1 MTTQYRDFEGF
12 IAEAKEHFK
21 DRIYTDY
28 LRRFAYGI
36 DASCYA
42 YVPRVVVRAIN
53 ESEIITLFTLSQKHN
68 TPLTFRAAGTS
79 LSGQACSDSVLV
91 LANAFWQDIE
101 IIGNAESIKCSCGVI
116 GVEANEA
123 LKPYG
128 KKIGPDP
135 ATINNA
141 MIGGIF
147 SNNSS
152 GMCCGVKQNS
162 YNTIQSAR
170 FILHNGTI
178 LDTSKNAKPNENIES
193 FLQKHKDKADSLL
206 ALREEIL
213 QDKELCELIKRK
225 FAIKNTTGY
234 SINALLDFSE
244 IKDIINHLFIGAEGT
259 LGFVSS
265 VEYECVEDYAFKAC
279 ALLFYKDL
287 ALGAKAVEILA
298 RNESLVSAAEIMDYA
313 CLDCAKSL
321 ENAPLELG
329 QIQSGACAIL
339 VQLESSTQKELDSKI
354 AYISKELESVPSLF
368 GVHFSSDE
376 KLMASWWKIR
386 KALLPLAAGT
396 RPSGSIVITEDI
408 CFPIHTFA
416 QGIDSITKLFDRFN
430 FQGIIFGH
438 ALSGNVHFII
448 TPNLNDEKESQ
459 AFAEFME
466 AMVDSVISL
475 QGSTKAEHG
484 TGRMIAPFVEKE
496 WGAKAYS
503 INRRIK
509 EIFDPH
515 ALINPD
521 VIISDNPQIHTQNL
535 KQSSEVEDFINQCM
549 ECGFCEKVCPS
560 RELTLTPRQRI
571 AVRKEIAR
579 LEALLNGADSKV
591 SKSVIESSAETRG
604 EVLEKSAHT
613 KATNAKA
620 VKATECGSIFE
631 IKSGLLRETGLTS
644 SAPSEPTRSLLNIND
659 AVGERRIADF
669 SHSCEAL
676 VQTCKRDNAQKLKEL
691 KRDYQYFGIETC
703 ATCSMCSL
711 SCPLEIDSAKIA
723 QKLSPS
729 TKSAISRFIATQS
742 AKHFSPTLSLA
753 KGGLHIA
760 NFGFAIFGKNTLNT
774 LSKKMRFLP
783 YIPRSLPRANAYK
796 LESKLDST
804 SNAQSS
810 QISVIYFST
819 CINRSFAPQSS
830 LKDTRALQEVFESLC
845 KKANV
850 SVVYPQNLN
859 NLCCGKAY
867 KDYPQSA
874 EAKRKEVY
882 RALDSSVEKLRSK
895 GVEQIHIVCDHS
907 ACSYELKSGLQE
919 LDSTLTILDMPEF
932 IESTLLPRLTIT
944 PLDEDIALYAM
955 CATRKGKWD
964 KSLES
969 IAKTCTNGEVI
980 VHSKTQC
987 CGFAGNKGFI
997 CSELNTSALRE
1008 LSEFYANKQKGDS
1021 RGDSACGLESRIAS
1035 SRGVDGSLVLSAL
1048 RDSQNKEYRS
1058 ALADVSLENH
1068 DSSSTILESQMESEK
1083 IDSNLESTKQS
1094 STQSS
1099 KGQKHKKLR
1108 LGFSS
1113 SSTCE
1118 IGLNDKTNIIWQNLI
1133 YLVDR
1138 VSK

>member
-12 IAEAKEHFK
+12 IAQAKEIFK

-42 YVPRVVVRAIN
+42 YVPRVVVRAVN
-53 ESEIITLFTLSQKHN
+53 ENEIITLFTLSQKYN

-101 IIGNAESIKCSCGVI
+101 IVGNAESIKCSCGVI
-116 GVEANEA
+116 GIEANEA

-162 YNTIQSAR
+162 YNTIKSAR
-170 FILHNGTI
+170 FILHDGTI
-178 LDTSKNAKPNENIES
+178 LDTSENASPSENLES
-193 FLQKHKDKADSLL
+193 FLQTHKDKADSLL

-213 QDKELCELIKRK
+213 QDKELCKLIRRK

-298 RNESLVSAAEIMDYA
+298 ANESLVSAAEMMDYA
-313 CLDCAKSL
+313 CLDSARGLDSAPSEL
-321 ENAPLELG
+321 ERIE
-329 QIQSGACAIL
+329 SGACAIL

-354 AYISKELESVPSLF
+354 AFISKELESVPSLF

-376 KLMASWWKIR
+376 KTMASWWKIR
-386 KALLPLAAGT
+386 KALLPLAAGS

-408 CFPIHTFA
+408 CFPIKTFA
-416 QGIDSITKLFDRFN
+416 QGIDSITKLFKKFN

-466 AMVDSVISL
+466 AMVDSVIAL

-496 WGAKAYS
+496 WGAKAYA

-515 ALINPD
+515 SLINPD

-579 LEALLNGADSKV
+579 LEALLNGADSMD
-591 SKSVIESSAETRG
+591 SKSVMESSAETRSG
-604 EVLEKSAHT
+604 AIADLRDKPQKSIT
-613 KATNAKA
+613 TNAETTNAEKGGECGT
-620 VKATECGSIFE
+620 KCGSIFE
-631 IKSGLLRETGLTS
+631 LKSGLS
-644 SAPSEPTRSLLNIND
+644 SEPTRSLLNIND

-669 SHSCEAL
+669 S
-676 VQTCKRDNAQKLKEL
+676 QKDNAQKLEEL
-691 KRDYQYFGIETC
+691 KRDYQYFGIDTC

-711 SCPLEIDSAKIA
+711 SCPLEIDSGKIA
-723 QKLSPS
+723 SKLSPAAKG
-729 TKSAISRFIATQS
+729 TFSRFVATQS
-742 AKHFSPTLSLA
+742 AKHFSTTLSLA
-753 KGGLHIA
+753 KGGLRIA
-760 NFGFAIFGKNTLNT
+760 NFSSNMLGKNTLSN
-774 LSKKMRFLP
+774 LSKKMSFLP
-783 YIPRSLPRANAYK
+783 YIPRSLPKANAYR
-796 LESKLDST
+796 LESKD
-804 SNAQSS
+804 SNAQS
-810 QISVIYFST
+810 QVAIIYFST

-850 SVVYPQNLN
+850 SVVYPQNLS

-882 RALDSSVEKLRSK
+882 KALESSVKELQSK

-907 ACSYELKSGLQE
+907 ACSYELKNGLKE
-919 LDSTLTILDMPEF
+919 LDSTLTILDMPEC
-932 IESTLLPRLTIT
+932 IESTLLPRLHIT

-969 IAKTCTNGEVI
+969 IAKTCTSGEVI
-980 VHSKTQC
+980 IHSKTQC

-997 CSELNTSALRE
+997 CSELNASALRE
-1008 LSEFYANKQKGDS
+1008 LSEFYADKQKADS
-1021 RGDSACGLESRIAS
+1021 SGNSACG
-1035 SRGVDGSLVLSAL
+1035 
-1048 RDSQNKEYRS
+1048 
-1058 ALADVSLENH
+1058 
-1068 DSSSTILESQMESEK
+1068 LESQMESEK
-1083 IDSNLESTKQS
+1083 IDSHLESTKES
-1094 STQSS
+1094 ATQSN
-1099 KGQKHKKLR
+1099 KGQRHKKLR

-1133 YLVDR
+1133 YLVDS
-1138 VSK
+1138 VSESKV

>member
-12 IAEAKEHFK
+12 IAQAKEIFK

-42 YVPRVVVRAIN
+42 YVPRVVVRAVN
-53 ESEIITLFTLSQKHN
+53 ENEIINLFTLSQKYN

-101 IIGNAESIKCSCGVI
+101 IVGNAESIKCSCGVI

-162 YNTIQSAR
+162 YNTIKSAR

-178 LDTSKNAKPNENIES
+178 LDTSENASPSENLES
-193 FLQKHKDKADSLL
+193 FLQTHKDKADSLL

-213 QDKELCELIKRK
+213 QDTELCELIKRK

-313 CLDCAKSL
+313 CLDSAKGL
-321 ENAPLELG
+321 ENAPRELG
-329 QIQSGACAIL
+329 QIQGGACAIL

-354 AYISKELESVPSLF
+354 AHISKELESVPSLF

-386 KALLPLAAGT
+386 KALLPLAAGS

-448 TPNLNDEKESQ
+448 TPNLNDEKESR
-459 AFAEFME
+459 AFGEFME
-466 AMVDSVISL
+466 AMVDSVIAL

-496 WGAKAYS
+496 WGAKAYA

-515 ALINPD
+515 SLINPD

-579 LEALLNGADSKV
+579 LEALLGVDSMDSKG
-591 SKSVIESSAETRG
+591 VIESSAEARSEAIADLRAKPQKSITTNAEGFCDDFGSFQGGG
-604 EVLEKSAHT
+604 EGSLLKANDRADTADAVAKQQIHTCKSAKSTQKPTHI
-613 KATNAKA
+613 KA
-620 VKATECGSIFE
+620 I
-631 IKSGLLRETGLTS
+631 
-644 SAPSEPTRSLLNIND
+644 
-659 AVGERRIADF
+659 
-669 SHSCEAL
+669 
-676 VQTCKRDNAQKLKEL
+676 LKEL
-691 KRDYQYFGIETC
+691 KQGYQYFGIDTC

-711 SCPLEIDSAKIA
+711 SCPLEIDSGKIA
-723 QKLSPS
+723 SKLSPA
-729 TKSAISRFIATQS
+729 TKGIFSRFVATQS
-742 AKHFSPTLSLA
+742 AEHFSTTLSLA
-753 KGGLHIA
+753 KGGLRIA
-760 NFGFAIFGKNTLNT
+760 NFSSNMLGKNTLSN
-774 LSKKMRFLP
+774 LSKKMSFLP
-783 YIPRSLPRANAYK
+783 YIPHSLPRANPYK
-796 LESKLDST
+796 LESKD
-804 SNAQSS
+804 SNAQS
-810 QISVIYFST
+810 QVAIIYFST

-882 RALDSSVEKLRSK
+882 KALESSVKELQSK

-907 ACSYELKSGLQE
+907 ACSYELKNGLKE
-919 LDSTLTILDMPEF
+919 LDSTLTILDMPEC
-932 IESTLLPRLTIT
+932 IESTLLPRLHIT
-944 PLDEDIALYAM
+944 PLDEDIAFYAM

-969 IAKTCTNGEVI
+969 IAKTCTSGEVI

-1008 LSEFYANKQKGDS
+1008 LSEFYADKQKGDS
-1021 RGDSACGLESRIAS
+1021 SGDSACGL
-1035 SRGVDGSLVLSAL
+1035 GS
-1048 RDSQNKEYRS
+1048 Q
-1058 ALADVSLENH
+1058 
-1068 DSSSTILESQMESEK
+1068 IESEK
-1083 IDSNLESTKQS
+1083 IDSHLESTKES
-1094 STQSS
+1094 ATQSN
-1099 KGQKHKKLR
+1099 KGQRHKKLR

-1133 YLVDR
+1133 YLVDSVS
-1138 VSK
+1138 VSKV

>member
-1 MTTQYRDFEGF
+1 MTTRYRDFEGF
-12 IAEAKEHFK
+12 IAEAKEIFK

-42 YVPRVVVRAIN
+42 YVPRVVVRAVN
-53 ESEIITLFTLSQKHN
+53 ENEIITLFTLSQKYN

-162 YNTIQSAR
+162 YNTIKSAR

-178 LDTSKNAKPNENIES
+178 LDTSENAKPNESIES
-193 FLQKHKDKADSLL
+193 FLQKHKDKADALL

-259 LGFVSS
+259 LGFVSL

-298 RNESLVSAAEIMDYA
+298 ANESLVSAAEIMDYA
-313 CLDCAKSL
+313 CLDSARGLDS
-321 ENAPLELG
+321 APSELG
-329 QIQSGACAIL
+329 QIESGACAIL

-354 AYISKELESVPSLF
+354 AHISKELESVPSLF

-386 KALLPLAAGT
+386 KALLPLAAGS

-416 QGIDSITKLFDRFN
+416 QGIDSITKLFEKFN

-459 AFAEFME
+459 AFGAFME
-466 AMVDSVISL
+466 AMVDSVIAL

-496 WGAKAYS
+496 WGAKAYA

-515 ALINPD
+515 TLINPD

-579 LEALLNGADSKV
+579 LEALLNGADSMD
-591 SKSVIESSAETRG
+591 SKGVMESGAETRS
-604 EVLEKSAHT
+604 EAIADLRAKPQKSIT
-613 KATNAKA
+613 TNAETTN
-620 VKATECGSIFE
+620 TEKGGECGTKCGSIFE
-631 IKSGLLRETGLTS
+631 LKSGLCEM
-644 SAPSEPTRSLLNIND
+644 SARSYLKGSAEARSE
-659 AVGERRIADF
+659 AIADF
-669 SHSCEAL
+669 S
-676 VQTCKRDNAQKLKEL
+676 QKDNAQKLEEL
-691 KRDYQYFGIETC
+691 KRDYQYFGIDTC

-711 SCPLEIDSAKIA
+711 SCPLEIDSGKIA
-723 QKLSPS
+723 SKLSPS
-729 TKSAISRFIATQS
+729 TKSAVSRFIAAQT
-742 AKHFSPTLSLA
+742 AKHFSSTLSLA
-753 KGGLHIA
+753 KGGLRIA
-760 NFGFAIFGKNTLNT
+760 NFSSSMLGKNTLSN
-774 LSKKMRFLP
+774 LSKKMSFLP
-783 YIPRSLPRANAYK
+783 YIPRSLPRANAYR
-796 LESKLDST
+796 LESKD
-804 SNAQSS
+804 SNAQS
-810 QISVIYFST
+810 QVAIIYFST

-830 LKDTRALQEVFESLC
+830 LKDTRSLQEVFESLC
-845 KKANV
+845 EKANV
-850 SVVYPQNLN
+850 SVVYPQNLS

-874 EAKRKEVY
+874 KLKRKEVY
-882 RALDSSVEKLRSK
+882 RALESSVKELQSK

-907 ACSYELKSGLQE
+907 ACSYELKNGLKE
-919 LDSTLTILDMPEF
+919 LDSTLTILDMPECV
-932 IESTLLPRLTIT
+932 ESTLLPRLRIT

-964 KSLES
+964 KVLES

-997 CSELNTSALRE
+997 CSELNASALRE
-1008 LSEFYANKQKGDS
+1008 LSEFYADKQKADS
-1021 RGDSACGLESRIAS
+1021 SGDSACGLESQI
-1035 SRGVDGSLVLSAL
+1035 
-1048 RDSQNKEYRS
+1048 
-1058 ALADVSLENH
+1058 ENG
-1068 DSSSTILESQMESEK
+1068 K
-1083 IDSNLESTKQS
+1083 IDSNLESTKES
-1094 STQSS
+1094 ATQSN
-1099 KGQKHKKLR
+1099 KGQRHKKLR

-1133 YLVDR
+1133 YLVDS
-1138 VSK
+1138 VSESKV

>member
-12 IAEAKEHFK
+12 IAQAKEIFK

-42 YVPRVVVRAIN
+42 YVPRVVVRAVN
-53 ESEIITLFTLSQKHN
+53 ENEIINLFTLSQKYN

-162 YNTIQSAR
+162 YNTIKSAR
-170 FILHNGTI
+170 FILFDGTI
-178 LDTSKNAKPNENIES
+178 LDTSENASPSESIES
-193 FLQKHKDKADSLL
+193 FLQKHKDKADALL
-206 ALREEIL
+206 ALRKEIL

-259 LGFVSS
+259 LGFVSL
-265 VEYECVEDYAFKAC
+265 VEYECVEDYAYKAC
-279 ALLFYKDL
+279 ALLFYENL

-313 CLDCAKSL
+313 CLDSARGL
-321 ENAPLELG
+321 ENAPRELG
-329 QIQSGACAIL
+329 QIESGACAIL

-354 AYISKELESVPSLF
+354 AHISKELESVPSLF

-386 KALLPLAAGT
+386 KALLPLAAGN

-408 CFPIHTFA
+408 CFPISTFA
-416 QGIDSITKLFDRFN
+416 QGIDSITKLFEKFH

-459 AFAEFME
+459 AFGAFME

-496 WGAKAYS
+496 WGAKAYA

-515 ALINPD
+515 SLINPD

-579 LEALLNGADSKV
+579 LEALLNGADSMD
-591 SKSVIESSAETRG
+591 SKGVMESGAETRS
-604 EVLEKSAHT
+604 EAIADLRNKPQAPN
-613 KATNAKA
+613 ATNAEKGGECG
-620 VKATECGSIFE
+620 TECGSIFE
-631 IKSGLLRETGLTS
+631 LKSGLCEM
-644 SAPSEPTRSLLNIND
+644 SARSYLKGSAEARSE
-659 AVGERRIADF
+659 AIADF
-669 SHSCEAL
+669 R
-676 VQTCKRDNAQKLKEL
+676 QKDNAQKLEEL
-691 KRDYQYFGIETC
+691 KQGYKYFGIDTC

-711 SCPLEIDSAKIA
+711 SCPLEIDSGKIA
-723 QKLSPS
+723 SKLSPA
-729 TKSAISRFIATQS
+729 TKGTFSRFVATQS
-742 AKHFSPTLSLA
+742 AKHFSTTLSLA
-753 KGGLHIA
+753 KGGLRIA
-760 NFGFAIFGKNTLNT
+760 NFSSNMLGKNTLSN
-774 LSKKMRFLP
+774 LSKKMSFLP
-783 YIPRSLPRANAYK
+783 YIPHSLPRANAYR
-796 LESKLDST
+796 LESKD
-804 SNAQSS
+804 SNAQS
-810 QISVIYFST
+810 QVAIIYFST

-845 KKANV
+845 EKAGV
-850 SVVYPQNLN
+850 SVVYPQNLS

-882 RALDSSVEKLRSK
+882 KALDLSVKELQSK
-895 GVEQIHIVCDHS
+895 GVKQIHIVCDHS
-907 ACSYELKSGLQE
+907 ACSYELKNGLKE
-919 LDSTLTILDMPEF
+919 LDSTLTILDMPEC
-932 IESTLLPRLTIT
+932 IESTLLPRLHIT

-969 IAKTCTNGEVI
+969 IAKTCTSGEVI

-997 CSELNTSALRE
+997 CSELNASALRE

-1021 RGDSACGLESRIAS
+1021 RGDSACGLES
-1035 SRGVDGSLVLSAL
+1035 
-1048 RDSQNKEYRS
+1048 
-1058 ALADVSLENH
+1058 
-1068 DSSSTILESQMESEK
+1068 QMESENDK
-1083 IDSNLESTKQS
+1083 MDSNLEST
-1094 STQSS
+1094 TQNNT
-1099 KGQKHKKLR
+1099 QKHKKLR

-1118 IGLNDKTNIIWQNLI
+1118 IGLNDKTNIIWQNLL
-1133 YLVDR
+1133 YLVDSVS

>member
-1 MTTQYRDFEGF
+1 MHNRKKPDFEGF
-12 IAEAKEHFK
+12 IAEAKEIFK

-42 YVPRVVVRAIN
+42 YVPRVVVRAVN
-53 ESEIITLFTLSQKHN
+53 ESEIINLFTLSQKYN

-162 YNTIQSAR
+162 YNTIKSAR
-170 FILHNGTI
+170 FILHNGTT
-178 LDTSKNAKPNENIES
+178 LDTSENAKPNESIES

-206 ALREEIL
+206 ALRKEIL
-213 QDKELCELIKRK
+213 QDTELCELIKRK

-265 VEYECVEDYAFKAC
+265 VEYECVEDYAYKAC

-298 RNESLVSAAEIMDYA
+298 ANESLVSAAEIMDYA
-313 CLDCAKSL
+313 CLDSAKGL
-321 ENAPLELG
+321 ENALRELG
-329 QIQSGACAIL
+329 QIESGACAIL
-339 VQLESSTQKELDSKI
+339 VQLESSTKKELDSKI
-354 AYISKELESVPSLF
+354 AHISKELESVPSLF
-368 GVHFSSDE
+368 GVCFSSDE

-386 KALLPLAAGT
+386 KALLPLAAGS

-408 CFPIHTFA
+408 CFPISTFA
-416 QGIDSITKLFDRFN
+416 QGIDSITKLFEKFN

-459 AFAEFME
+459 AFGEFME

-496 WGAKAYS
+496 WGAKAYA

-515 ALINPD
+515 SLINPD

-579 LEALLNGADSKV
+579 LEALLAEST
-591 SKSVIESSAETRG
+591 KSTQKPAHIQAQ
-604 EVLEKSAHT
+604 LE
-613 KATNAKA
+613 
-620 VKATECGSIFE
+620 
-631 IKSGLLRETGLTS
+631 
-644 SAPSEPTRSLLNIND
+644 
-659 AVGERRIADF
+659 
-669 SHSCEAL
+669 
-676 VQTCKRDNAQKLKEL
+676 EL
-691 KRDYQYFGIETC
+691 KKGYQYFGIDTC

-711 SCPLEIDSAKIA
+711 SCPLEIDSGKIA
-723 QKLSPS
+723 SKLSPA
-729 TKSAISRFIATQS
+729 TKGTFSRFVATQS
-742 AKHFSPTLSLA
+742 AKHFSTTLSLA
-753 KGGLHIA
+753 KGGLRIA
-760 NFGFAIFGKNTLNT
+760 NFSSNIVGKNTLSN
-774 LSKKMRFLP
+774 LSKKMSFLP
-783 YIPRSLPRANAYK
+783 YIPHSLPRANAYR
-796 LESKLDST
+796 LESKD
-804 SNAQSS
+804 SNAQS
-810 QISVIYFST
+810 QVAIIYFST

-845 KKANV
+845 EKARV
-850 SVVYPQNLN
+850 SVVYPQNLS

-874 EAKRKEVY
+874 KLKRKEVY
-882 RALDSSVEKLRSK
+882 RALESSVKELQSK

-907 ACSYELKSGLQE
+907 ACSYELKNGLKE
-919 LDSTLTILDMPEF
+919 LDSTLTILDMPEC
-932 IESTLLPRLTIT
+932 IESTLLPRLHIT

-997 CSELNTSALRE
+997 CSELNASALRE
-1008 LSEFYANKQKGDS
+1008 LSEFYKD
-1021 RGDSACGLESRIAS
+1021 R
-1035 SRGVDGSLVLSAL
+1035 
-1048 RDSQNKEYRS
+1048 
-1058 ALADVSLENH
+1058 
-1068 DSSSTILESQMESEK
+1068 
-1083 IDSNLESTKQS
+1083 
-1094 STQSS
+1094 
-1099 KGQKHKKLR
+1099 KLR
-1108 LGFSS
+1108 FGFSS

-1118 IGLNDKTNIIWQNLI
+1118 IGLNDKTNITWQNLI

>member
-1 MTTQYRDFEGF
+1 MTTRYRDFEGF
-12 IAEAKEHFK
+12 IAQAKEIFK

-42 YVPRVVVRAIN
+42 YVPRVVVRAVN
-53 ESEIITLFTLSQKHN
+53 ENEIITLFTLSQKYN

-101 IIGNAESIKCSCGVI
+101 IVGNAESIKCSCGVI

-162 YNTIQSAR
+162 YNTIKSAR
-170 FILHNGTI
+170 FILFDGTI
-178 LDTSKNAKPNENIES
+178 LDTSENAKPNESIES
-193 FLQKHKDKADSLL
+193 FLQTHKDKADSLL
-206 ALREEIL
+206 ALRKEIL
-213 QDKELCELIKRK
+213 QDTELCELIKRK

-265 VEYECVEDYAFKAC
+265 VEYECVEDYAYKAC
-279 ALLFYKDL
+279 ALLFYKNL

-298 RNESLVSAAEIMDYA
+298 GNESLVSAAEIMDYA
-313 CLDCAKSL
+313 CLDSAKGLDSAPREL
-321 ENAPLELG
+321 ESIE
-329 QIQSGACAIL
+329 SGACAIL
-339 VQLESSTQKELDSKI
+339 VQLESSTKKELDSKI
-354 AYISKELESVPSLF
+354 AHISKELESVPSLF
-368 GVHFSSDE
+368 GVRFSSDE

-386 KALLPLAAGT
+386 KALLPLAAGS

-416 QGIDSITKLFDRFN
+416 QGIDSITKLFEKFN

-459 AFAEFME
+459 AFGAFME
-466 AMVDSVISL
+466 AMVDSVIAL

-496 WGAKAYS
+496 WGAKAYA

-579 LEALLNGADSKV
+579 LEALLA
-591 SKSVIESSAETRG
+591 ESSAKQDSNTTQDSG
-604 EVLEKSAHT
+604 ERIESKESAYAEVANTEKNGEYRA
-613 KATNAKA
+613 
-620 VKATECGSIFE
+620 ECGSIFE
-631 IKSGLLRETGLTS
+631 IKSGLS
-644 SAPSEPTRSLLNIND
+644 SEPTRSLLNIND

-669 SHSCEAL
+669 S
-676 VQTCKRDNAQKLKEL
+676 QRDNAQKLKEL
-691 KRDYQYFGIETC
+691 KQSYQYFGIDTC

-711 SCPLEIDSAKIA
+711 SCPLEIDSGKIA
-723 QKLSPS
+723 SKLSPA
-729 TKSAISRFIATQS
+729 TKGTFSRFVATQS
-742 AKHFSPTLSLA
+742 AKHFSTTLSLA
-753 KGGLHIA
+753 KGGLRIA
-760 NFGFAIFGKNTLNT
+760 NFSSNMLGKNTLSN
-774 LSKKMRFLP
+774 LSKKISFLP
-783 YIPRSLPRANAYK
+783 YIPSSLPRANAYK
-796 LESKLDST
+796 LESKD
-804 SNAQSS
+804 SNAQS
-810 QISVIYFST
+810 QVAIIYFST

-850 SVVYPQNLN
+850 SVVYPQNLS

-874 EAKRKEVY
+874 KLKRKEVY
-882 RALDSSVEKLRSK
+882 KALESSVRELQSK
-895 GVEQIHIVCDHS
+895 GVKQIHIVCDHS
-907 ACSYELKSGLQE
+907 ACSYELKNGLKE
-919 LDSTLTILDMPEF
+919 LDSNLIILDMPEF
-932 IESTLLPRLTIT
+932 IESTLLPRLHIT

-997 CSELNTSALRE
+997 CSELNASALRE
-1008 LSEFYANKQKGDS
+1008 LSEFYANKQKGDL
-1021 RGDSACGLESRIAS
+1021 ACGLESQA
-1035 SRGVDGSLVLSAL
+1035 
-1048 RDSQNKEYRS
+1048 
-1058 ALADVSLENH
+1058 
-1068 DSSSTILESQMESEK
+1068 ESEK
-1083 IDSNLESTKQS
+1083 GDSSLESTKQNN
-1094 STQSS
+1094 TQR
-1099 KGQKHKKLR
+1099 HKKLR

-1118 IGLNDKTNIIWQNLI
+1118 IGLNDKTNIIWQNLL
-1133 YLVDR
+1133 YLVDSVS

>member
-1 MTTQYRDFEGF
+1 MHNRKNPNFEGF
-12 IAEAKEHFK
+12 IAEAKEIFK

-42 YVPRVVVRAIN
+42 YVPRVVVRAVN
-53 ESEIITLFTLSQKHN
+53 ENEIITLFTLSQKYN

-101 IIGNAESIKCSCGVI
+101 IVGNAESIKCSCGVI

-162 YNTIQSAR
+162 YNTIKSAR
-170 FILHNGTI
+170 FILFDGTI
-178 LDTSKNAKPNENIES
+178 LDTSENAKPNESIES

-206 ALREEIL
+206 ALRKEIL
-213 QDKELCELIKRK
+213 QDRELCELIKRK

-265 VEYECVEDYAFKAC
+265 VEYECVEDYAYKAC
-279 ALLFYKDL
+279 ALLFYENL

-298 RNESLVSAAEIMDYA
+298 ANESLVSAAEIMDYA
-313 CLDCAKSL
+313 CLDSARGL
-321 ENAPLELG
+321 ENAPRELG
-329 QIQSGACAIL
+329 QIESGACAIL

-354 AYISKELESVPSLF
+354 AFISKELESVPSLF

-386 KALLPLAAGT
+386 KALLPLAAGS

-416 QGIDSITKLFDRFN
+416 QGIDAITKLFEKFN

-459 AFAEFME
+459 AFGEFME
-466 AMVDSVISL
+466 AMVDSVIAL

-496 WGAKAYS
+496 WGAKAYA

-515 ALINPD
+515 SLINPD

-579 LEALLNGADSKV
+579 LEALLNGADSMD
-591 SKSVIESSAETRG
+591 SKGVMESGVETRS
-604 EVLEKSAHT
+604 EAIADLRDKPQAPN
-613 KATNAKA
+613 ATNAETTNAEKGGECGT
-620 VKATECGSIFE
+620 KCGSIFE
-631 IKSGLLRETGLTS
+631 LKSLFL
-644 SAPSEPTRSLLNIND
+644 SEPTRSLLNIND
-659 AVGERRIADF
+659 AVGERQIKDF
-669 SHSCEAL
+669 R
-676 VQTCKRDNAQKLKEL
+676 QKDNAQKLEEL
-691 KRDYQYFGIETC
+691 KNGYKYFGVETC

-711 SCPLEIDSAKIA
+711 SCPLEIDSGKIA
-723 QKLSPS
+723 SKLSPAAKG
-729 TKSAISRFIATQS
+729 TFSRFVATQS
-742 AKHFSPTLSLA
+742 AKHFSTTLSLA
-753 KGGLHIA
+753 KGGLRIA
-760 NFGFAIFGKNTLNT
+760 NFSSNMLGKNTLSN
-774 LSKKMRFLP
+774 LSKKMSFLP
-783 YIPRSLPRANAYK
+783 YIPSSLPRANTYK
-796 LESKLDST
+796 LESKDFSHSHHACRDEALGARVALPQRARPT
-804 SNAQSS
+804 PLREQSNAWDNGVQS
-810 QISVIYFST
+810 QVAIIYFST

-845 KKANV
+845 KKASV
-850 SVVYPQNLN
+850 SVVYPQNLS

-874 EAKRKEVY
+874 KAKRKEVY
-882 RALDSSVEKLRSK
+882 KALESSVKELQSK

-907 ACSYELKSGLQE
+907 ACSYELKNGLKE

-932 IESTLLPRLTIT
+932 IESTLLPRLHIT

-969 IAKTCTNGEVI
+969 IAKTCTSGEVI

-997 CSELNTSALRE
+997 CSELNASALRE

-1021 RGDSACGLESRIAS
+1021 S
-1035 SRGVDGSLVLSAL
+1035 V
-1048 RDSQNKEYRS
+1048 
-1058 ALADVSLENH
+1058 
-1068 DSSSTILESQMESEK
+1068 
-1083 IDSNLESTKQS
+1083 EST
-1094 STQSS
+1094 TQNNT
-1099 KGQKHKKLR
+1099 QRHKKLR

>member
-12 IAEAKEHFK
+12 IAEAKEIFK

-42 YVPRVVVRAIN
+42 YVPRVVVRAVN
-53 ESEIITLFTLSQKHN
+53 ENEIIKLFTLSQKYN

-116 GVEANEA
+116 GIEANEA

-162 YNTIQSAR
+162 YNTIKSAR
-170 FILHNGTI
+170 FILFDGTI
-178 LDTSKNAKPNENIES
+178 LDTSENAKPNESIES
-193 FLQKHKDKADSLL
+193 FLQKHKDKAVSLL
-206 ALREEIL
+206 ALRKEIL
-213 QDKELCELIKRK
+213 QDTELCELIKRK

-259 LGFVSS
+259 LGFVSL
-265 VEYECVEDYAFKAC
+265 VEYECVEDYAYKAC
-279 ALLFYKDL
+279 ALLFYENL

-298 RNESLVSAAEIMDYA
+298 GNESLVSAAEIMDYA
-313 CLDCAKSL
+313 CLDSARGLDSAPSEL
-321 ENAPLELG
+321 ERIE
-329 QIQSGACAIL
+329 SGACAIL

-354 AYISKELESVPSLF
+354 AHISKELESVPSLF

-376 KLMASWWKIR
+376 RLMASWWKIR
-386 KALLPLAAGT
+386 KALLPLAAGS

-408 CFPIHTFA
+408 CFPISTFA
-416 QGIDSITKLFDRFN
+416 QGIDSITKLFRKFN

-466 AMVDSVISL
+466 AMVDSVIAL

-496 WGAKAYS
+496 WGAKAYA

-515 ALINPD
+515 SLINPD

-579 LEALLNGADSKV
+579 LEALLGVDSMDSKGV
-591 SKSVIESSAETRG
+591 MESSAETRS
-604 EVLEKSAHT
+604 EAIADLRAKPQAPN
-613 KATNAKA
+613 ATNAETTNAEKGG
-620 VKATECGSIFE
+620 KYGTECGSIFE
-631 IKSGLLRETGLTS
+631 PKSLFL
-644 SAPSEPTRSLLNIND
+644 SEPTRSLLNIND
-659 AVGERRIADF
+659 AVGERQIKDF
-669 SHSCEAL
+669 R
-676 VQTCKRDNAQKLKEL
+676 QKDNAQKLEEL
-691 KRDYQYFGIETC
+691 KQGYQYFGIDTC

-711 SCPLEIDSAKIA
+711 SCPLEIDSGKIA
-723 QKLSPS
+723 SKLSPS
-729 TKSAISRFIATQS
+729 AKSAFSRFIAAQT
-742 AKHFSPTLSLA
+742 AKHFSSTLSLA
-753 KGGLHIA
+753 KGGLRIA
-760 NFGFAIFGKNTLNT
+760 NFNSSILGKNTLSN
-774 LSKKMRFLP
+774 LSKKIKFLP
-783 YIPRSLPRANAYK
+783 YIPSSLPRANAYR
-796 LESKLDST
+796 LESKD
-804 SNAQSS
+804 SNAQS
-810 QISVIYFST
+810 QVAIIYFST

-845 KKANV
+845 EKANV
-850 SVVYPQNLN
+850 SVVYPQNLS

-882 RALDSSVEKLRSK
+882 KALDLSVKELQSK
-895 GVEQIHIVCDHS
+895 GVKQIHIVCDHS
-907 ACSYELKSGLQE
+907 ACSYELKNGLKE
-919 LDSTLTILDMPEF
+919 LDSTLTILDMPECV
-932 IESTLLPRLTIT
+932 ESTLLPRLRIT

-997 CSELNTSALRE
+997 CSELNASALRE

-1021 RGDSACGLESRIAS
+1021 RGDSACGLESQA
-1035 SRGVDGSLVLSAL
+1035 
-1048 RDSQNKEYRS
+1048 
-1058 ALADVSLENH
+1058 
-1068 DSSSTILESQMESEK
+1068 ESEK
-1083 IDSNLESTKQS
+1083 GDSSLESTKQNN
-1094 STQSS
+1094 T
-1099 KGQKHKKLR
+1099 QKHKKLR

-1138 VSK
+1138 VSESKNM

>member
-1 MTTQYRDFEGF
+1 MHNRKNPDFEGF
-12 IAEAKEHFK
+12 IAEAKGTFK

-42 YVPRVVVRAIN
+42 YVPRVVIRAVN
-53 ESEIITLFTLSQKHN
+53 ENEIITLFTLSQKYN
-68 TPLTFRAAGTS
+68 TSLTFRAAGTS

-101 IIGNAESIKCSCGVI
+101 IVGNAESIKCGCGVI

-170 FILHNGTI
+170 FILHDGTI
-178 LDTSKNAKPNENIES
+178 LDTSKNAKPNESIES
-193 FLQKHKDKADSLL
+193 FLQKHKEKADSLL

-213 QDKELCELIKRK
+213 QDKELCGLIKRK

-298 RNESLVSAAEIMDYA
+298 RNENLVSAAEIMDYA
-313 CLDCAKSL
+313 CLDSAKSL

-329 QIQSGACAIL
+329 QIESGACAIL

-416 QGIDSITKLFDRFN
+416 QGIESITKLFDRFN

-466 AMVDSVISL
+466 AMVDSVIAL

-496 WGAKAYS
+496 WGAKAYA

-579 LEALLNGADSKV
+579 LEALLNGADSKG
-591 SKSVIESSAETRG
+591 VIESSAETRD
-604 EVLEKSAHT
+604 EVLEKSART

-620 VKATECGSIFE
+620 VKATECGSDDLQRTQP
-631 IKSGLLRETGLTS
+631 KLETTNAEGFL
-644 SAPSEPTRSLLNIND
+644 
-659 AVGERRIADF
+659 
-669 SHSCEAL
+669 
-676 VQTCKRDNAQKLKEL
+676 RDNRGFQATSEASYLSGSARASSDESAISTKKPTHIQAQLEEL
-691 KRDYQYFGIETC
+691 KKGYKYFGIETC

-729 TKSAISRFIATQS
+729 TKGAISRFIATQS

-796 LESKLDST
+796 LESKNFSHSHHACRDEALGARVALPQRARPT
-804 SNAQSS
+804 PLREQSNAWDNGAQSS
-810 QISVIYFST
+810 QVSVIYFST
-819 CINRSFAPQSS
+819 CINRSFAPPSHLQ
-830 LKDTRALQEVFESLC
+830 DTRALQEVFESLC
-845 KKANV
+845 KKASV

-874 EAKRKEVY
+874 ELKRKEVY
-882 RALDSSVEKLRSK
+882 RALDSSVEELRSK
-895 GVEQIHIVCDHS
+895 GAEQIHIVCDHS
-907 ACSYELKSGLQE
+907 ACSYELKNGLKE
-919 LDSTLTILDMPEF
+919 LNSTLTILDMPEF

-955 CATRKGKWD
+955 CSTRKGKWD

-969 IAKTCTNGEVI
+969 IAKTCTSGEVI
-980 VHSKTQC
+980 MHSKTQC

-997 CSELNTSALRE
+997 CSELNASALRE
-1008 LSEFYANKQKGDS
+1008 LSEFYKD
-1021 RGDSACGLESRIAS
+1021 R
-1035 SRGVDGSLVLSAL
+1035 
-1048 RDSQNKEYRS
+1048 
-1058 ALADVSLENH
+1058 
-1068 DSSSTILESQMESEK
+1068 
-1083 IDSNLESTKQS
+1083 
-1094 STQSS
+1094 
-1099 KGQKHKKLR
+1099 KLR

-1118 IGLNDKTNIIWQNLI
+1118 IGLNDKTNITWQNLL
-1133 YLVDR
+1133 YLVDS
-1138 VSK
+1138 VSASGDK

>member
-1 MTTQYRDFEGF
+1 MHNRKKPDFEGF
-12 IAEAKEHFK
+12 IAEAKEIFK

-42 YVPRVVVRAIN
+42 YVPRVVVRAVN
-53 ESEIITLFTLSQKHN
+53 ESEIINLFTLSQKYN

-162 YNTIQSAR
+162 YNTIKSAR
-170 FILHNGTI
+170 FILHNGTT
-178 LDTSKNAKPNENIES
+178 LDTSENAKPNESIES

-206 ALREEIL
+206 ALRKEIL
-213 QDKELCELIKRK
+213 QDTELCELIKRK

-259 LGFVSS
+259 LGFVSL
-265 VEYECVEDYAFKAC
+265 VEYECVEDYAYKAC

-298 RNESLVSAAEIMDYA
+298 GNESLVSAAEIMDYA
-313 CLDCAKSL
+313 CLDSARGLDSAPSELERIKS
-321 ENAPLELG
+321 E
-329 QIQSGACAIL
+329 ACAIL

-354 AYISKELESVPSLF
+354 AHISKELESVPSLF

-386 KALLPLAAGT
+386 KALLPLAAGS

-408 CFPIHTFA
+408 CFPIKTFA
-416 QGIDSITKLFDRFN
+416 QGIDSITKLFNQFN

-459 AFAEFME
+459 AFGEFME
-466 AMVDSVISL
+466 AMVDSVIAL

-496 WGAKAYS
+496 WGAKAYA

-515 ALINPD
+515 SLINPD

-579 LEALLNGADSKV
+579 LEALLAEST
-591 SKSVIESSAETRG
+591 KSTQKPAHIQAQ
-604 EVLEKSAHT
+604 LE
-613 KATNAKA
+613 
-620 VKATECGSIFE
+620 
-631 IKSGLLRETGLTS
+631 
-644 SAPSEPTRSLLNIND
+644 
-659 AVGERRIADF
+659 
-669 SHSCEAL
+669 
-676 VQTCKRDNAQKLKEL
+676 EL
-691 KRDYQYFGIETC
+691 KKGYQYFGIDTC

-711 SCPLEIDSAKIA
+711 SCPLEIDSGKIA
-723 QKLSPS
+723 SKLSPA
-729 TKSAISRFIATQS
+729 TKGTFSRFVATQS
-742 AKHFSPTLSLA
+742 AKHFSTTLSLA
-753 KGGLHIA
+753 KGGLRIA
-760 NFGFAIFGKNTLNT
+760 NFSSNIVGKNTLSN
-774 LSKKMRFLP
+774 LSKKMSFLP
-783 YIPRSLPRANAYK
+783 YIPHSLPRANAYR
-796 LESKLDST
+796 LESKD
-804 SNAQSS
+804 SNAQS
-810 QISVIYFST
+810 QVAIIYFST

-845 KKANV
+845 EKARV
-850 SVVYPQNLN
+850 SVVYPQNLS

-874 EAKRKEVY
+874 KLKRKEVY
-882 RALDSSVEKLRSK
+882 RALESSVKELQSK

-907 ACSYELKSGLQE
+907 ACSYELKNGLKE
-919 LDSTLTILDMPEF
+919 LDSTLTILDMPEC
-932 IESTLLPRLTIT
+932 IESTLLPRLHIT

-997 CSELNTSALRE
+997 CSELNASALRE
-1008 LSEFYANKQKGDS
+1008 LSEFYADKQ
-1021 RGDSACGLESRIAS
+1021 RGDLACGLESKI
-1035 SRGVDGSLVLSAL
+1035 
-1048 RDSQNKEYRS
+1048 
-1058 ALADVSLENH
+1058 
-1068 DSSSTILESQMESEK
+1068 ESEK
-1083 IDSNLESTKQS
+1083 VDSSVEST
-1094 STQSS
+1094 TQNNT
-1099 KGQKHKKLR
+1099 QRHKKLR

-1118 IGLNDKTNIIWQNLI
+1118 IGLNDKTNIIWQNLL
-1133 YLVDR
+1133 YLVDS
-1138 VSK
+1138 VSAKSKK

>member
-1 MTTQYRDFEGF
+1 MHNRKNPDFEGF

-53 ESEIITLFTLSQKHN
+53 ESEIITLFALSQKHN

-101 IIGNAESIKCSCGVI
+101 IVGNAESIKCGCGVI

-170 FILHNGTI
+170 FILFDGTI
-178 LDTSKNAKPNENIES
+178 LDTSKNAKPSENIES

-265 VEYECVEDYAFKAC
+265 VEYECVEDYAYKAC

-298 RNESLVSAAEIMDYA
+298 YNESLVSAAEIMDYA
-313 CLDCAKSL
+313 CLDSAKSL
-321 ENAPLELG
+321 ENAPSELEK
-329 QIQSGACAIL
+329 IQSGACAIL
-339 VQLESSTQKELDSKI
+339 VQLESSTQKELNSKI
-354 AYISKELESVPSLF
+354 AHISQELESVPSLF

-579 LEALLNGADSKV
+579 LETLLNGADSKG
-591 SKSVIESSAETRG
+591 VIES
-604 EVLEKSAHT
+604 
-613 KATNAKA
+613 NAKA
-620 VKATECGSIFE
+620 VSTQKIGQGKT
-631 IKSGLLRETGLTS
+631 
-644 SAPSEPTRSLLNIND
+644 
-659 AVGERRIADF
+659 IADF
-669 SHSCEAL
+669 S
-676 VQTCKRDNAQKLKEL
+676 QRDNAQKLEEL
-691 KRDYQYFGIETC
+691 KRGYQYFGIETC

-729 TKSAISRFIATQS
+729 TKGAVSRFIATQS

-760 NFGFAIFGKNTLNT
+760 NFGFAIFGKNTLSA
-774 LSKKMRFLP
+774 LSKKMSFLP
-783 YIPRSLPRANAYK
+783 YIPRSLPRANAYR
-796 LESKLDST
+796 LESKNFSHSHHACRDEALGARVALPQRT
-804 SNAQSS
+804 RPTPLHKQSNAWDNGAQSS

-850 SVVYPQNLN
+850 SVVYPHNLKK
-859 NLCCGKAY
+859 LCCGKAH

-874 EAKRKEVY
+874 EIKRKEVY
-882 RALDSSVEKLRSK
+882 RALDSSVEELRSK
-895 GVEQIHIVCDHS
+895 GAKQIHIVCDHS
-907 ACSYELKSGLQE
+907 ACSYELKNGLKE

-944 PLDEDIALYAM
+944 PLDENIALYAM

-980 VHSKTQC
+980 IHSKTQC

-1008 LSEFYANKQKGDS
+1008 LSEFYKD
-1021 RGDSACGLESRIAS
+1021 R
-1035 SRGVDGSLVLSAL
+1035 
-1048 RDSQNKEYRS
+1048 
-1058 ALADVSLENH
+1058 
-1068 DSSSTILESQMESEK
+1068 
-1083 IDSNLESTKQS
+1083 
-1094 STQSS
+1094 
-1099 KGQKHKKLR
+1099 KLR

-1118 IGLNDKTNIIWQNLI
+1118 IGLNDKTNITWQNLL
-1133 YLVDR
+1133 YLVDS
-1138 VSK
+1138 VSASGDK

>member
-1 MTTQYRDFEGF
+1 MHNRKNPDFEGF
-12 IAEAKEHFK
+12 IAEAKGTFK

-53 ESEIITLFTLSQKHN
+53 ESEIITLFALSQKYN

-101 IIGNAESIKCSCGVI
+101 IVGNAESIKCGCGVI

-170 FILHNGTI
+170 FILYDGTI
-178 LDTSKNAKPNENIES
+178 LDTSKNAKPNESIES
-193 FLQKHKDKADSLL
+193 FLQKHKDKADALL
-206 ALREEIL
+206 ALRKEIL

-244 IKDIINHLFIGAEGT
+244 IKDIVNHLFIGAEGT

-298 RNESLVSAAEIMDYA
+298 RNESFVSAAEIMDYA
-313 CLDCAKSL
+313 CLDSAKSL

-329 QIQSGACAIL
+329 QIESGACAIL

-354 AYISKELESVPSLF
+354 AHISKELESVPSLF

-408 CFPIHTFA
+408 CFPIYTFA
-416 QGIDSITKLFDRFN
+416 QGIESITKLFDRFN

-560 RELTLTPRQRI
+560 KELTLTPRQRI

-579 LEALLNGADSKV
+579 LEALLNGADSKG
-591 SKSVIESSAETRG
+591 VIES
-604 EVLEKSAHT
+604 
-613 KATNAKA
+613 NAKA
-620 VKATECGSIFE
+620 VSTQKIGQGKT
-631 IKSGLLRETGLTS
+631 
-644 SAPSEPTRSLLNIND
+644 
-659 AVGERRIADF
+659 IADF
-669 SHSCEAL
+669 N
-676 VQTCKRDNAQKLKEL
+676 QRDNAQKLEEL
-691 KRDYQYFGIETC
+691 KRGYQYFGIETC

-729 TKSAISRFIATQS
+729 TKGAISRFIATQT

-783 YIPRSLPRANAYK
+783 YIPRSLPRANAYR
-796 LESKLDST
+796 LESKNFSHSHHACRDEALGARVALPQRARPT
-804 SNAQSS
+804 PLREQSNAWDNGAQSS

-845 KKANV
+845 KKAGV
-850 SVVYPQNLN
+850 SVVYPQNLS

-874 EAKRKEVY
+874 EAKRKEVS
-882 RALDSSVEKLRSK
+882 RALDSSVEELRSK
-895 GVEQIHIVCDHS
+895 GAEQIHIVCDHS

-955 CATRKGKWD
+955 CSTRKGKWD

-980 VHSKTQC
+980 IHSKTQC

-997 CSELNTSALRE
+997 CSELNASALRE
-1008 LSEFYANKQKGDS
+1008 LSAFYKD
-1021 RGDSACGLESRIAS
+1021 R
-1035 SRGVDGSLVLSAL
+1035 
-1048 RDSQNKEYRS
+1048 
-1058 ALADVSLENH
+1058 
-1068 DSSSTILESQMESEK
+1068 
-1083 IDSNLESTKQS
+1083 
-1094 STQSS
+1094 
-1099 KGQKHKKLR
+1099 KLR

-1118 IGLNDKTNIIWQNLI
+1118 IGLNDKTNITWQNLL
-1133 YLVDR
+1133 YLVDS
-1138 VSK
+1138 VSASGDK

>member
-1 MTTQYRDFEGF
+1 MHNRKKPDFEGF
-12 IAEAKEHFK
+12 IAEAKEIFK

-42 YVPRVVVRAIN
+42 YVPRVVVRAVN
-53 ESEIITLFTLSQKHN
+53 ESEIINLFTLSQKYN

-101 IIGNAESIKCSCGVI
+101 IVGNAESIKCSCGVI

-162 YNTIQSAR
+162 YNTIKSAR
-170 FILHNGTI
+170 FILHNGTT
-178 LDTSKNAKPNENIES
+178 LDTSENAKPNESIES

-206 ALREEIL
+206 ALRKEIL
-213 QDKELCELIKRK
+213 QDTELCELIKRK

-265 VEYECVEDYAFKAC
+265 VEYECVEDYAYKAC

-298 RNESLVSAAEIMDYA
+298 ANESLVSAAEIMDYA
-313 CLDCAKSL
+313 CLDSARGLDSAPSELERIKS
-321 ENAPLELG
+321 E
-329 QIQSGACAIL
+329 ACAIL

-354 AYISKELESVPSLF
+354 AHISKELESVPSLF
-368 GVHFSSDE
+368 GVCFSSDE

-386 KALLPLAAGT
+386 KALLPLAAGS

-408 CFPIHTFA
+408 CFPISTFA
-416 QGIDSITKLFDRFN
+416 QGIDSITKLFEKFN

-459 AFAEFME
+459 AFGEFME
-466 AMVDSVISL
+466 AMVDSVIAL

-496 WGAKAYS
+496 WGAKAYA

-515 ALINPD
+515 SLINPD

-579 LEALLNGADSKV
+579 LEALLAEST
-591 SKSVIESSAETRG
+591 KSTQKPAHIQAQ
-604 EVLEKSAHT
+604 LE
-613 KATNAKA
+613 
-620 VKATECGSIFE
+620 
-631 IKSGLLRETGLTS
+631 
-644 SAPSEPTRSLLNIND
+644 
-659 AVGERRIADF
+659 
-669 SHSCEAL
+669 
-676 VQTCKRDNAQKLKEL
+676 EL
-691 KRDYQYFGIETC
+691 KKGYQYFGIDTC

-711 SCPLEIDSAKIA
+711 SCPLEIDSGKIA
-723 QKLSPS
+723 SKLSPAAKG
-729 TKSAISRFIATQS
+729 TFSRFVATQS
-742 AKHFSPTLSLA
+742 AKHFSTTLSLA
-753 KGGLHIA
+753 KGGLRIA
-760 NFGFAIFGKNTLNT
+760 NFSSNIVGKNTLSN
-774 LSKKMRFLP
+774 LSKKMSFLP
-783 YIPRSLPRANAYK
+783 YIPHSLPRANAYR
-796 LESKLDST
+796 LESKD
-804 SNAQSS
+804 SNAQS
-810 QISVIYFST
+810 QVAIIYFST

-845 KKANV
+845 EKARV
-850 SVVYPQNLN
+850 SVVYPQNLS

-874 EAKRKEVY
+874 KLKRKEVY
-882 RALDSSVEKLRSK
+882 RALESSVKELQSK

-907 ACSYELKSGLQE
+907 ACSYELKNGLKE
-919 LDSTLTILDMPEF
+919 LDSTLTILDMPEC
-932 IESTLLPRLTIT
+932 IESTLLPRLHIT

-997 CSELNTSALRE
+997 CSELNASALRE
-1008 LSEFYANKQKGDS
+1008 LSEFYADKQ
-1021 RGDSACGLESRIAS
+1021 RGDLACGLESKI
-1035 SRGVDGSLVLSAL
+1035 
-1048 RDSQNKEYRS
+1048 
-1058 ALADVSLENH
+1058 
-1068 DSSSTILESQMESEK
+1068 ESEK
-1083 IDSNLESTKQS
+1083 VDSSVEST
-1094 STQSS
+1094 TQNNT
-1099 KGQKHKKLR
+1099 QRHKKLR

-1118 IGLNDKTNIIWQNLI
+1118 IGLNDKTNIIWQNLL
-1133 YLVDR
+1133 YLVDS
-1138 VSK
+1138 VSAKSKK

>member
-1 MTTQYRDFEGF
+1 MHNRKNPDFEGF
-12 IAEAKEHFK
+12 IAEAKETFK

-42 YVPRVVVRAIN
+42 YVPRVVIRAVN

-101 IIGNAESIKCSCGVI
+101 IVGNAESIKCSCGVI

-170 FILHNGTI
+170 FILHDGTI
-178 LDTSKNAKPNENIES
+178 LDTSENASPSENLES
-193 FLQKHKDKADSLL
+193 FLQTHKDKADSLL

-244 IKDIINHLFIGAEGT
+244 IKDIINHIFIGAEGT
-259 LGFVSS
+259 LGFVSQ
-265 VEYECVEDYAFKAC
+265 VEYECVEDYAYKAC

-298 RNESLVSAAEIMDYA
+298 HNESLVSAAEIMDYA
-313 CLDCAKSL
+313 CLDSAKSL

-329 QIQSGACAIL
+329 QIESGACAIL

-354 AYISKELESVPSLF
+354 AHISKELESVPSLF

-416 QGIDSITKLFDRFN
+416 QGIESITKLFDRFN

-579 LEALLNGADSKV
+579 LEALLNGADSKG
-591 SKSVIESSAETRG
+591 VIES
-604 EVLEKSAHT
+604 
-613 KATNAKA
+613 NAKA
-620 VKATECGSIFE
+620 VSTQKIGQGKT
-631 IKSGLLRETGLTS
+631 
-644 SAPSEPTRSLLNIND
+644 
-659 AVGERRIADF
+659 IADF
-669 SHSCEAL
+669 S
-676 VQTCKRDNAQKLKEL
+676 QRDNAQKLEEL
-691 KRDYQYFGIETC
+691 KRGYQYFGIETC

-729 TKSAISRFIATQS
+729 TKGAVSRFIATQT

-796 LESKLDST
+796 LESKNFSHSHHACRDEALGARVALPQRARPT
-804 SNAQSS
+804 PLREQSNAWDNGAQSS

-845 KKANV
+845 KKAGV
-850 SVVYPQNLN
+850 SVVYPHNLN

-874 EAKRKEVY
+874 EAKRKEVH
-882 RALDSSVEKLRSK
+882 RALDSSVKELQSK
-895 GVEQIHIVCDHS
+895 GIEQIHIVCDHS

-980 VHSKTQC
+980 IHSKTQC

-1008 LSEFYANKQKGDS
+1008 LSEFYKD
-1021 RGDSACGLESRIAS
+1021 R
-1035 SRGVDGSLVLSAL
+1035 
-1048 RDSQNKEYRS
+1048 
-1058 ALADVSLENH
+1058 
-1068 DSSSTILESQMESEK
+1068 
-1083 IDSNLESTKQS
+1083 
-1094 STQSS
+1094 
-1099 KGQKHKKLR
+1099 KLR

-1118 IGLNDKTNIIWQNLI
+1118 IGLNDKTNITWQNLL
-1133 YLVDR
+1133 YLVDS
-1138 VSK
+1138 VSASGDK

>member
-1 MTTQYRDFEGF
+1 MHNRKKPDFEGF
-12 IAEAKEHFK
+12 IAEAKEIFK

-42 YVPRVVVRAIN
+42 YVPRVVVRAVN
-53 ESEIITLFTLSQKHN
+53 ESEIINLFTLSQKYN

-162 YNTIQSAR
+162 YNTIKSAR
-170 FILHNGTI
+170 FILHNGTT
-178 LDTSKNAKPNENIES
+178 LDTSENAKPNESIES

-206 ALREEIL
+206 ALRKEIL
-213 QDKELCELIKRK
+213 QDTELCELIKRK

-265 VEYECVEDYAFKAC
+265 VEYECVEDYAYKAC

-298 RNESLVSAAEIMDYA
+298 ANESLVSAAEIMDYA
-313 CLDCAKSL
+313 CLDSAKGL
-321 ENAPLELG
+321 ENAPRELG
-329 QIQSGACAIL
+329 QIESGACAIL
-339 VQLESSTQKELDSKI
+339 VQLESSTKKELDSKI
-354 AYISKELESVPSLF
+354 AHISKELESVPSLF

-376 KLMASWWKIR
+376 RLMASWWKIR
-386 KALLPLAAGT
+386 KALLPLAAGS

-408 CFPIHTFA
+408 CFPISTFA
-416 QGIDSITKLFDRFN
+416 QGIDSITKLFEKFN

-459 AFAEFME
+459 AFGEFME

-496 WGAKAYS
+496 WGAKAYA

-515 ALINPD
+515 SLINPD

-579 LEALLNGADSKV
+579 LEALLA
-591 SKSVIESSAETRG
+591 ESTKNTQKPAHIQAQ
-604 EVLEKSAHT
+604 LE
-613 KATNAKA
+613 
-620 VKATECGSIFE
+620 
-631 IKSGLLRETGLTS
+631 
-644 SAPSEPTRSLLNIND
+644 
-659 AVGERRIADF
+659 
-669 SHSCEAL
+669 
-676 VQTCKRDNAQKLKEL
+676 EL
-691 KRDYQYFGIETC
+691 KKGYQYFGIDTC

-711 SCPLEIDSAKIA
+711 SCPLEIDSGKIA
-723 QKLSPS
+723 SKLSPAAKG
-729 TKSAISRFIATQS
+729 TFSRFVATQS
-742 AKHFSPTLSLA
+742 AKNFSTTLSLA
-753 KGGLHIA
+753 KGGLRIA
-760 NFGFAIFGKNTLNT
+760 NFSSNIVGKNTLSN
-774 LSKKMRFLP
+774 LSKKMSFLP
-783 YIPRSLPRANAYK
+783 YIPHSLPRANAYR
-796 LESKLDST
+796 LESKDFSHSHHACRDEALGARVALPQRVRPT
-804 SNAQSS
+804 PLREQSNAWDNGVQS
-810 QISVIYFST
+810 QVAIIYFST

-845 KKANV
+845 EKARV
-850 SVVYPQNLN
+850 SVVYPQNLS

-874 EAKRKEVY
+874 KLKRKEVY
-882 RALDSSVEKLRSK
+882 RALESSVKELQSK

-907 ACSYELKSGLQE
+907 ACSYELKSGLKE
-919 LDSTLTILDMPEF
+919 LDSTLTILDMPEC
-932 IESTLLPRLTIT
+932 IESTLLPRLHIT

-997 CSELNTSALRE
+997 CSELNASALRE
-1008 LSEFYANKQKGDS
+1008 LSEFYADKQ
-1021 RGDSACGLESRIAS
+1021 RGDLACGLESKI
-1035 SRGVDGSLVLSAL
+1035 
-1048 RDSQNKEYRS
+1048 
-1058 ALADVSLENH
+1058 
-1068 DSSSTILESQMESEK
+1068 ESEK
-1083 IDSNLESTKQS
+1083 VDSSVEST
-1094 STQSS
+1094 TQNNT
-1099 KGQKHKKLR
+1099 QRHKKLR

-1118 IGLNDKTNIIWQNLI
+1118 IGLNDKTNIIWQNLL
-1133 YLVDR
+1133 YLVDS
-1138 VSK
+1138 VSAKSKK

>member
-1 MTTQYRDFEGF
+1 MHNRKNPDFEGF
-12 IAEAKEHFK
+12 IAEAKEIFK

-42 YVPRVVVRAIN
+42 YVPRVVIRAIN

-101 IIGNAESIKCSCGVI
+101 IVGNAESIKCGCGVI

-162 YNTIQSAR
+162 YNTIKSAR
-170 FILHNGTI
+170 FILFDGTI
-178 LDTSKNAKPNENIES
+178 LDTSKNAKPSESIES
-193 FLQKHKDKADSLL
+193 FLQKHKDKADALL

-244 IKDIINHLFIGAEGT
+244 IKDIVNHLFIGAEGT
-259 LGFVSS
+259 LGFVSQ
-265 VEYECVEDYAFKAC
+265 VEYECVEDYAYKAC

-298 RNESLVSAAEIMDYA
+298 HNESLVSAAEIMDYA
-313 CLDCAKSL
+313 CLDSAKSL

-329 QIQSGACAIL
+329 QIESGACAIL

-408 CFPIHTFA
+408 CFPISTFA
-416 QGIDSITKLFDRFN
+416 QGIDAITKLFDRFN

-459 AFAEFME
+459 AFGEFME
-466 AMVDSVISL
+466 AMVDSVIAL

-496 WGAKAYS
+496 WGAKAYA

-579 LEALLNGADSKV
+579 LEALLAEST
-591 SKSVIESSAETRG
+591 KSTQKPAHIQAQ
-604 EVLEKSAHT
+604 LE
-613 KATNAKA
+613 
-620 VKATECGSIFE
+620 
-631 IKSGLLRETGLTS
+631 
-644 SAPSEPTRSLLNIND
+644 
-659 AVGERRIADF
+659 
-669 SHSCEAL
+669 
-676 VQTCKRDNAQKLKEL
+676 EL
-691 KRDYQYFGIETC
+691 KKGYQYFGIDTC

-711 SCPLEIDSAKIA
+711 SCPLEIDSGKIA
-723 QKLSPS
+723 SKLSPV
-729 TKSAISRFIATQS
+729 TKGTFSRFVATQS
-742 AKHFSPTLSLA
+742 AKHFSSTLSLA
-753 KGGLHIA
+753 KGGLRIA
-760 NFGFAIFGKNTLNT
+760 NFSSNMLGKNTLSN
-774 LSKKMRFLP
+774 LSKKMSFLP
-783 YIPRSLPRANAYK
+783 YIPSSLPRANTYK
-796 LESKLDST
+796 LESKDFSHSHHACRDEALGARVALPQRARPT
-804 SNAQSS
+804 PLREQSNAWDNGVQS
-810 QISVIYFST
+810 QVAIIYFST

-845 KKANV
+845 KKASV
-850 SVVYPQNLN
+850 SVVYPQNLS

-874 EAKRKEVY
+874 ELKRKEVY
-882 RALDSSVEKLRSK
+882 RALDSSVKELQSK

-980 VHSKTQC
+980 IHSKTQC

-997 CSELNTSALRE
+997 CSELNASALRE
-1008 LSEFYANKQKGDS
+1008 LSEFYKD
-1021 RGDSACGLESRIAS
+1021 R
-1035 SRGVDGSLVLSAL
+1035 
-1048 RDSQNKEYRS
+1048 
-1058 ALADVSLENH
+1058 
-1068 DSSSTILESQMESEK
+1068 
-1083 IDSNLESTKQS
+1083 
-1094 STQSS
+1094 
-1099 KGQKHKKLR
+1099 KLR

-1118 IGLNDKTNIIWQNLI
+1118 IGLNDKTNITWQNLL
-1133 YLVDR
+1133 YLVDS
-1138 VSK
+1138 VSASGDK

>member
-1 MTTQYRDFEGF
+1 MHNRKNPDFEGF
-12 IAEAKEHFK
+12 IAEAKEIFK

-53 ESEIITLFTLSQKHN
+53 ESEIITLFTLSQKYN

-101 IIGNAESIKCSCGVI
+101 IVGNAESIKCGCGVI

-213 QDKELCELIKRK
+213 QDTELCELIKRK

-265 VEYECVEDYAFKAC
+265 VEYECVEDYAYKAC

-313 CLDCAKSL
+313 CLDSAKSL
-321 ENAPLELG
+321 ENAPSELEK
-329 QIQSGACAIL
+329 IQSGACAIL

-354 AYISKELESVPSLF
+354 AHISKELESVPSLF

-416 QGIDSITKLFDRFN
+416 QGIESITKLFDRFN

-579 LEALLNGADSKV
+579 LEALLNGADSKG
-591 SKSVIESSAETRG
+591 VIES
-604 EVLEKSAHT
+604 
-613 KATNAKA
+613 NAKA
-620 VKATECGSIFE
+620 VSTQKIGQGKT
-631 IKSGLLRETGLTS
+631 
-644 SAPSEPTRSLLNIND
+644 
-659 AVGERRIADF
+659 IADF
-669 SHSCEAL
+669 N
-676 VQTCKRDNAQKLKEL
+676 QRDNAQKLEEL
-691 KRDYQYFGIETC
+691 KRGYQYFGIETC

-729 TKSAISRFIATQS
+729 TKGAISRFIATQT

-783 YIPRSLPRANAYK
+783 YIPRSLPRANAYR
-796 LESKLDST
+796 LESKNFSHSHHACRDEALGARVALPQRARPT
-804 SNAQSS
+804 PLREQSNAWDNGAQSS

-819 CINRSFAPQSS
+819 CINRSFAPPSHLQ
-830 LKDTRALQEVFESLC
+830 DTRALQEVFESLC
-845 KKANV
+845 KKAGV
-850 SVVYPQNLN
+850 SVVYPHNLN

-882 RALDSSVEKLRSK
+882 RALDSSVEELQSK

-932 IESTLLPRLTIT
+932 IESTLLPRLHIT

-955 CATRKGKWD
+955 CSTRKGKWD

-980 VHSKTQC
+980 IHSKTQC

-997 CSELNTSALRE
+997 CSELNASALRE
-1008 LSEFYANKQKGDS
+1008 LSEFYKD
-1021 RGDSACGLESRIAS
+1021 R
-1035 SRGVDGSLVLSAL
+1035 
-1048 RDSQNKEYRS
+1048 
-1058 ALADVSLENH
+1058 
-1068 DSSSTILESQMESEK
+1068 
-1083 IDSNLESTKQS
+1083 
-1094 STQSS
+1094 
-1099 KGQKHKKLR
+1099 KLR

-1118 IGLNDKTNIIWQNLI
+1118 IGLNDKTNITWQNLL
-1133 YLVDR
+1133 YLVDS
-1138 VSK
+1138 VSASGDK

>member
-12 IAEAKEHFK
+12 IAQAKEIFK

-42 YVPRVVVRAIN
+42 YVPRVVVRAVN
-53 ESEIITLFTLSQKHN
+53 ESEIITLFTLSQKYN

-101 IIGNAESIKCSCGVI
+101 IVGNAESIKCSCGVI

-162 YNTIQSAR
+162 YNTIKSAR
-170 FILHNGTI
+170 FILFDGTT
-178 LDTSKNAKPNENIES
+178 LDTSENAKPNESIES

-206 ALREEIL
+206 ALRKEIL
-213 QDKELCELIKRK
+213 QDTELCELIKRK

-259 LGFVSS
+259 LGFVSL

-298 RNESLVSAAEIMDYA
+298 ANESLVSAAEIMDYA
-313 CLDCAKSL
+313 CLDSAKGL
-321 ENAPLELG
+321 ENAPRELG
-329 QIQSGACAIL
+329 QIESGACAIL

-354 AYISKELESVPSLF
+354 AHISKELESVPSLF

-386 KALLPLAAGT
+386 KALLPLAAGS

-408 CFPIHTFA
+408 CFPISTFA
-416 QGIDSITKLFDRFN
+416 QGIDSITKLFEKFN

-459 AFAEFME
+459 AFGAFME
-466 AMVDSVISL
+466 AMVDSVIAL

-496 WGAKAYS
+496 WGAKAYA

-579 LEALLNGADSKV
+579 LEALLNGADSMD
-591 SKSVIESSAETRG
+591 SKGVMESSAETRS
-604 EVLEKSAHT
+604 EAIADLRAKPQAPN
-613 KATNAKA
+613 ATNA
-620 VKATECGSIFE
+620 EGFCDDFGSFQGGGE
-631 IKSGLLRETGLTS
+631 G
-644 SAPSEPTRSLLNIND
+644 SLLKAND
-659 AVGERRIADF
+659 RADTAE
-669 SHSCEAL
+669 SAKS
-676 VQTCKRDNAQKLKEL
+676 TQKPTHIQAILEEL
-691 KRDYQYFGIETC
+691 KQGYKYFGIDTC

-711 SCPLEIDSAKIA
+711 SCPLEIDSGKIA
-723 QKLSPS
+723 SKLSPA
-729 TKSAISRFIATQS
+729 TKGTFSRFVATQS
-742 AKHFSPTLSLA
+742 AKHFSTTLSLA
-753 KGGLHIA
+753 KGGLRIA
-760 NFGFAIFGKNTLNT
+760 NFSSNMLGKNTLSN
-774 LSKKMRFLP
+774 LSKKLKFLP
-783 YIPRSLPRANAYK
+783 YIPHSLPRANAYK
-796 LESKLDST
+796 LESKD
-804 SNAQSS
+804 SNAQS
-810 QISVIYFST
+810 QVAIIYFST

-850 SVVYPQNLN
+850 SVVYPQNLS

-882 RALDSSVEKLRSK
+882 KALESSVKELQSK
-895 GVEQIHIVCDHS
+895 GVKQIHIVCDHS
-907 ACSYELKSGLQE
+907 ACSYELKNGLKE
-919 LDSTLTILDMPEF
+919 LDSTLTILDMPEC
-932 IESTLLPRLTIT
+932 IESTLLPRLHIT

-955 CATRKGKWD
+955 CATKKGKWD

-969 IAKTCTNGEVI
+969 IAKTCTSGEVI
-980 VHSKTQC
+980 IHSKTQC

-997 CSELNTSALRE
+997 CSELNASALRE
-1008 LSEFYANKQKGDS
+1008 LSEFYKA
-1021 RGDSACGLESRIAS
+1021 
-1035 SRGVDGSLVLSAL
+1035 
-1048 RDSQNKEYRS
+1048 
-1058 ALADVSLENH
+1058 
-1068 DSSSTILESQMESEK
+1068 
-1083 IDSNLESTKQS
+1083 
-1094 STQSS
+1094 
-1099 KGQKHKKLR
+1099 KKLR

-1138 VSK
+1138 VSKSKNM

>member
-12 IAEAKEHFK
+12 IAQAKEIFK

-42 YVPRVVVRAIN
+42 YVPRVVVRAVN
-53 ESEIITLFTLSQKHN
+53 ENEIITLFTLSQKYN

-79 LSGQACSDSVLV
+79 LSGQACSDFVLV

-101 IIGNAESIKCSCGVI
+101 IVGNAESIKCSCGVI

-162 YNTIQSAR
+162 YNTIKSAR
-170 FILHNGTI
+170 FILFDGTI
-178 LDTSKNAKPNENIES
+178 LDTSENAKPNESIES

-206 ALREEIL
+206 ALRKEIL
-213 QDKELCELIKRK
+213 QDKDLCKLIKRK

-265 VEYECVEDYAFKAC
+265 VEYECVEDYAYKAC
-279 ALLFYKDL
+279 ALLFYENL

-298 RNESLVSAAEIMDYA
+298 ANESLVSAAEIMDYA
-313 CLDCAKSL
+313 CLDSAKGL
-321 ENAPLELG
+321 ENAPRELG
-329 QIQSGACAIL
+329 QIESGACAIL

-354 AYISKELESVPSLF
+354 AFISKELESVPSLF
-368 GVHFSSDE
+368 GVRFSSDE
-376 KLMASWWKIR
+376 KTMASWWKIR
-386 KALLPLAAGT
+386 KALLPLAAGS

-416 QGIDSITKLFDRFN
+416 QGIDSITKLFEKFN

-459 AFAEFME
+459 AFGAFME

-496 WGAKAYS
+496 WGAKAYA

-515 ALINPD
+515 ALINLD

-571 AVRKEIAR
+571 AVRKEITR
-579 LEALLNGADSKV
+579 LEALLNGADSMD
-591 SKSVIESSAETRG
+591 SKGVIESGVETRSEAIADLRTKPQKSITTNAET
-604 EVLEKSAHT
+604 
-613 KATNAKA
+613 TNAEKGGECGT
-620 VKATECGSIFE
+620 KCGSIFE
-631 IKSGLLRETGLTS
+631 LKSLFL
-644 SAPSEPTRSLLNIND
+644 SEPTRSLLNIND
-659 AVGERRIADF
+659 AVGERQIKDF
-669 SHSCEAL
+669 S
-676 VQTCKRDNAQKLKEL
+676 KKDNAQKLKEL
-691 KRDYQYFGIETC
+691 KQSYQYFGVETC

-711 SCPLEIDSAKIA
+711 SCPLEIDSGKIA
-723 QKLSPS
+723 SKLSPAAKG
-729 TKSAISRFIATQS
+729 TFSRFVATQS
-742 AKHFSPTLSLA
+742 AKHFSTTLSLA
-753 KGGLHIA
+753 KGGLRIA
-760 NFGFAIFGKNTLNT
+760 NFSSNMLGKNTLSN
-774 LSKKMRFLP
+774 LSKKMSFLP
-783 YIPRSLPRANAYK
+783 YIPHSLPRANAYR
-796 LESKLDST
+796 LESKD
-804 SNAQSS
+804 SNAQS
-810 QISVIYFST
+810 QVAIIYFST

-850 SVVYPQNLN
+850 SVVYPQNLS

-874 EAKRKEVY
+874 KLKRKEVY
-882 RALDSSVEKLRSK
+882 RALESSVKELQSK
-895 GVEQIHIVCDHS
+895 GVKQIHIVCDHS
-907 ACSYELKSGLQE
+907 ACSYELKNGLKE
-919 LDSTLTILDMPEF
+919 LDSTLTILDMPEC
-932 IESTLLPRLTIT
+932 IESTLLPRLHIT

-955 CATRKGKWD
+955 CSTRKGKWD

-969 IAKTCTNGEVI
+969 IAKTCTSGEVI

-997 CSELNTSALRE
+997 CSELNALALRE
-1008 LSEFYANKQKGDS
+1008 LSEFYADKQK
-1021 RGDSACGLESRIAS
+1021 RDSACGLESKI
-1035 SRGVDGSLVLSAL
+1035 
-1048 RDSQNKEYRS
+1048 
-1058 ALADVSLENH
+1058 
-1068 DSSSTILESQMESEK
+1068 ESEK
-1083 IDSNLESTKQS
+1083 VDSSVEST
-1094 STQSS
+1094 TQNNT
-1099 KGQKHKKLR
+1099 QRHKKLR

-1133 YLVDR
+1133 YLVDS
-1138 VSK
+1138 VSESKV

>member
-1 MTTQYRDFEGF
+1 MRYRDFEGF

-42 YVPRVVVRAIN
+42 YVPRVVVRAVN
-53 ESEIITLFTLSQKHN
+53 ENEIITLFTLSQKHN

-101 IIGNAESIKCSCGVI
+101 IVGNAESIKCSCGVI

-170 FILHNGTI
+170 FILHDGTI
-178 LDTSKNAKPNENIES
+178 LDTSKNAKPSESIES

-213 QDKELCELIKRK
+213 QDTELCELIKRK

-244 IKDIINHLFIGAEGT
+244 IKDIVNHLFIGAEGT
-259 LGFVSS
+259 LGFVSQ
-265 VEYECVEDYAFKAC
+265 VEYECVEDYACKAC

-313 CLDCAKSL
+313 CLDSAKSL
-321 ENAPLELG
+321 ENAPSELEK
-329 QIQSGACAIL
+329 IQSGACAIL
-339 VQLESSTQKELDSKI
+339 VQLESGTQKELDSKI
-354 AYISKELESVPSLF
+354 AHISYELESVPSLF

-579 LEALLNGADSKV
+579 LGALLNGADSKG
-591 SKSVIESSAETRG
+591 VIESNAETRG

-691 KRDYQYFGIETC
+691 KQGYKYFGIETC

-711 SCPLEIDSAKIA
+711 SCPLEIDSGKIA
-723 QKLSPS
+723 SKLSPA
-729 TKSAISRFIATQS
+729 TKGAIANFIATQS

-760 NFGFAIFGKNTLNT
+760 NFGFTIFGKNTLNT

-810 QISVIYFST
+810 QVSVIYFST

-845 KKANV
+845 EKANV
-850 SVVYPQNLN
+850 SVVYPQNLS

-874 EAKRKEVY
+874 ELKCKEVY
-882 RALDSSVEKLRSK
+882 KALESSVKELRSK

-907 ACSYELKSGLQE
+907 ACSYELKNGLKE
-919 LDSTLTILDMPEF
+919 LDSTLTILDMPEC
-932 IESTLLPRLTIT
+932 IESTLLPRLHIT

>member
-1 MTTQYRDFEGF
+1 MHNRKNPDFEGF
-12 IAEAKEHFK
+12 IAEAKGTFK

-42 YVPRVVVRAIN
+42 YVPRVVIRAVN
-53 ESEIITLFTLSQKHN
+53 ESEIITLFTLSQKYN

-101 IIGNAESIKCSCGVI
+101 IVGNAESIKCGCGVI

-170 FILHNGTI
+170 FILHDGTI
-178 LDTSKNAKPNENIES
+178 LDTSKNAKPNESIES
-193 FLQKHKDKADSLL
+193 FLQKHKDKADALL
-206 ALREEIL
+206 ALRKEIL

-244 IKDIINHLFIGAEGT
+244 IKDIVNHLFIGAEGT

-298 RNESLVSAAEIMDYA
+298 HNESLVSAAEIMDYA
-313 CLDCAKSL
+313 CLDSAKGL
-321 ENAPLELG
+321 ENAPSELEK
-329 QIQSGACAIL
+329 IQSGACAIL

-354 AYISKELESVPSLF
+354 AHISKELESVPSLF

-416 QGIDSITKLFDRFN
+416 QGIESITKLFDTFH
-430 FQGIIFGH
+430 FKGIIFGH

-466 AMVDSVISL
+466 AMVDSVIAL

-579 LEALLNGADSKV
+579 LEALLAEST
-591 SKSVIESSAETRG
+591 KSTQKPTQEI
-604 EVLEKSAHT
+604 LE
-613 KATNAKA
+613 
-620 VKATECGSIFE
+620 
-631 IKSGLLRETGLTS
+631 
-644 SAPSEPTRSLLNIND
+644 
-659 AVGERRIADF
+659 
-669 SHSCEAL
+669 
-676 VQTCKRDNAQKLKEL
+676 EL
-691 KRDYQYFGIETC
+691 KRGYQYFGIETC

-729 TKSAISRFIATQS
+729 TKGAISRFIATQT

-774 LSKKMRFLP
+774 LSKKMSFLP

-796 LESKLDST
+796 LESKNFSHSHHACRDEALGARVALPQRARPT
-804 SNAQSS
+804 PLREQSNAWDNGAQSS

-845 KKANV
+845 KKAGV
-850 SVVYPQNLN
+850 SVVYPHNLK

-874 EAKRKEVY
+874 EIKCKEVY
-882 RALDSSVEKLRSK
+882 RALDSSVEELRSK
-895 GVEQIHIVCDHS
+895 GAKQIHIVCDHS

-955 CATRKGKWD
+955 CSTRKGKWD
-964 KSLES
+964 RSLES

-980 VHSKTQC
+980 IHSKTQC
-987 CGFAGNKGFI
+987 CGFAGNKGFT
-997 CSELNTSALRE
+997 CSELNASALRE
-1008 LSEFYANKQKGDS
+1008 LSEFYKD
-1021 RGDSACGLESRIAS
+1021 R
-1035 SRGVDGSLVLSAL
+1035 
-1048 RDSQNKEYRS
+1048 
-1058 ALADVSLENH
+1058 
-1068 DSSSTILESQMESEK
+1068 
-1083 IDSNLESTKQS
+1083 
-1094 STQSS
+1094 
-1099 KGQKHKKLR
+1099 KLR

-1118 IGLNDKTNIIWQNLI
+1118 IGLNDKTNITWQNLL
-1133 YLVDR
+1133 YLVDS
-1138 VSK
+1138 VSASGDK

>member
-1 MTTQYRDFEGF
+1 MHNRKNPDFEGF
-12 IAEAKEHFK
+12 IAQAKEIFK

-42 YVPRVVVRAIN
+42 YVPRVVVRAVN
-53 ESEIITLFTLSQKHN
+53 ENEIITLFTLSQKYN

-162 YNTIQSAR
+162 YNTIKSAR
-170 FILHNGTI
+170 FILFDGTI
-178 LDTSKNAKPNENIES
+178 LDTSENAKPNESIES
-193 FLQKHKDKADSLL
+193 FLQTHKDKADSLL
-206 ALREEIL
+206 ALRKEIL
-213 QDKELCELIKRK
+213 QDTELCELIKRK

-287 ALGAKAVEILA
+287 ALGAKAVELLA
-298 RNESLVSAAEIMDYA
+298 ANESLVSAAEIMDYA
-313 CLDCAKSL
+313 CLDSAKSL

-329 QIQSGACAIL
+329 QIESGACAIL
-339 VQLESSTQKELDSKI
+339 VQLESSTKKELDSKI
-354 AYISKELESVPSLF
+354 AHISQELESVPSLF
-368 GVHFSSDE
+368 GVRFSSDE

-386 KALLPLAAGT
+386 KALLPLAAGN

-408 CFPIHTFA
+408 CFPIKTFA
-416 QGIDSITKLFDRFN
+416 QGIDSITKLFEKFN
-430 FQGIIFGH
+430 FEGIIFGH

-448 TPNLNDEKESQ
+448 TPNLNDEKESR

-475 QGSTKAEHG
+475 EGSTKAEHG

-496 WGAKAYS
+496 WGAKAYA

-515 ALINPD
+515 TLINPD

-579 LEALLNGADSKV
+579 LEALLNGADSMD
-591 SKSVIESSAETRG
+591 SKGVMESSVEARSEAIADLRAKPQ
-604 EVLEKSAHT
+604 KSIT
-613 KATNAKA
+613 TNA
-620 VKATECGSIFE
+620 EGFCDDFGSFQGGGE
-631 IKSGLLRETGLTS
+631 G
-644 SAPSEPTRSLLNIND
+644 SLLKAND
-659 AVGERRIADF
+659 RADTTE
-669 SHSCEAL
+669 STKS
-676 VQTCKRDNAQKLKEL
+676 TQKPTHIQAILKEL
-691 KRDYQYFGIETC
+691 KQGYQYFGIDTC

-711 SCPLEIDSAKIA
+711 SCPLEIDSGKIA
-723 QKLSPS
+723 SKLSPA
-729 TKSAISRFIATQS
+729 TKGAITNFIATQS
-742 AKHFSPTLSLA
+742 AKHFSSTLSLA

-760 NFGFAIFGKNTLNT
+760 NFSSNILGKNTLSN
-774 LSKKMRFLP
+774 LSKKIKFLP
-783 YIPRSLPRANAYK
+783 YIPSSLPRANTYR

-804 SNAQSS
+804 SNAKSS
-810 QISVIYFST
+810 QVSVIYFST

-845 KKANV
+845 KKASV

-882 RALDSSVEKLRSK
+882 KALDSSVKELQGK
-895 GVEQIHIVCDHS
+895 GIEQIHIVCDHS
-907 ACSYELKSGLQE
+907 ACSYELKESVKE

-932 IESTLLPRLTIT
+932 IESTLLPRLHIT

-955 CATRKGKWD
+955 CSTRKGKWD
-964 KSLES
+964 KVLES
-969 IAKTCTNGEVI
+969 IAKTCTSGEVI

-997 CSELNTSALRE
+997 CSELNASALRE
-1008 LSEFYANKQKGDS
+1008 LSEFYKD
-1021 RGDSACGLESRIAS
+1021 R
-1035 SRGVDGSLVLSAL
+1035 
-1048 RDSQNKEYRS
+1048 
-1058 ALADVSLENH
+1058 
-1068 DSSSTILESQMESEK
+1068 
-1083 IDSNLESTKQS
+1083 
-1094 STQSS
+1094 
-1099 KGQKHKKLR
+1099 KLH

-1118 IGLNDKTNIIWQNLI
+1118 IGLNDKTNIVWQNLI

>member
-1 MTTQYRDFEGF
+1 MTTRYRDFEGF
-12 IAEAKEHFK
+12 IAEAKEIFK

-42 YVPRVVVRAIN
+42 YVPRVVVRAVN
-53 ESEIITLFTLSQKHN
+53 ENEIITLFTLSQKYN

-162 YNTIQSAR
+162 YNTIKSAR

-178 LDTSKNAKPNENIES
+178 LDTSENAKPNESIES
-193 FLQKHKDKADSLL
+193 FLQKHKDKADALL
-206 ALREEIL
+206 ALRKEIL

-259 LGFVSS
+259 LGFVSL

-298 RNESLVSAAEIMDYA
+298 ANESLVSAAEIMDYA
-313 CLDCAKSL
+313 CLDSAKGLDS
-321 ENAPLELG
+321 APSELG
-329 QIQSGACAIL
+329 QIESGACAIL

-354 AYISKELESVPSLF
+354 AHISKELESVPSLF

-386 KALLPLAAGT
+386 KALLPLAAGS

-416 QGIDSITKLFDRFN
+416 QGIDAITKLFEKFN

-459 AFAEFME
+459 AFGAFME

-496 WGAKAYS
+496 WGAKAYA

-579 LEALLNGADSKV
+579 LEALLGVDSMDSKGV
-591 SKSVIESSAETRG
+591 MESSAEAR
-604 EVLEKSAHT
+604 
-613 KATNAKA
+613 
-620 VKATECGSIFE
+620 
-631 IKSGLLRETGLTS
+631 
-644 SAPSEPTRSLLNIND
+644 SE
-659 AVGERRIADF
+659 AIADF
-669 SHSCEAL
+669 S
-676 VQTCKRDNAQKLKEL
+676 KKDNAQKLKEL
-691 KRDYQYFGIETC
+691 KQSYQYFGIETC

-711 SCPLEIDSAKIA
+711 SCPLEIDSGKIA
-723 QKLSPS
+723 SKLSPS
-729 TKSAISRFIATQS
+729 TKGAIANFIATQS

-760 NFGFAIFGKNTLNT
+760 NFSSNILGKNTLSN
-774 LSKKMRFLP
+774 LSKKMSFLP
-783 YIPRSLPRANAYK
+783 YIPRSLPRANTYQ
-796 LESKLDST
+796 LESKDSK
-804 SNAQSS
+804 AQS
-810 QISVIYFST
+810 QVAVIYFST

-845 KKANV
+845 KKASV
-850 SVVYPQNLN
+850 SVVYPQNLS

-874 EAKRKEVY
+874 ELKCKEVY
-882 RALDSSVEKLRSK
+882 RALDSSVKELQSK

-955 CATRKGKWD
+955 CSTRKGKWD

-969 IAKTCTNGEVI
+969 IAKTCTSGEVI

-997 CSELNTSALRE
+997 CSELNASALRE

-1021 RGDSACGLESRIAS
+1021 GGDSACGLESRIAS
-1035 SRGVDGSLVLSAL
+1035 SRGVDRPLVLSAL

-1094 STQSS
+1094 STQN
-1099 KGQKHKKLR
+1099 KAQKHKRLR

-1138 VSK
+1138 VSESKV

>member
-1 MTTQYRDFEGF
+1 MHNRKNPDFEGF
-12 IAEAKEHFK
+12 IAEAKGTFK

-42 YVPRVVVRAIN
+42 YVPRVVIRAVN
-53 ESEIITLFTLSQKHN
+53 ENEIITLFTLSQKYN

-101 IIGNAESIKCSCGVI
+101 IVGNAESIKCGCGVI

-170 FILHNGTI
+170 FILHDGTI
-178 LDTSKNAKPNENIES
+178 LDTSKNAKPSESIES

-213 QDKELCELIKRK
+213 QDTELCELIKRK

-244 IKDIINHLFIGAEGT
+244 IKDIVNHLFIGAEGT
-259 LGFVSS
+259 LGFVSQ
-265 VEYECVEDYAFKAC
+265 VEYECVEDYAYKAC

-313 CLDCAKSL
+313 CLDSAKSL
-321 ENAPLELG
+321 ENAPSELG
-329 QIQSGACAIL
+329 QIESGACAIL

-354 AYISKELESVPSLF
+354 AHISKELESVPSLF

-416 QGIDSITKLFDRFN
+416 QGIESITKLFDRFN

-466 AMVDSVISL
+466 AMVDSVIAL

-535 KQSSEVEDFINQCM
+535 KQSSEIEDFINQCM

-579 LEALLNGADSKV
+579 LEALLAEST
-591 SKSVIESSAETRG
+591 KSTQKPTQEI
-604 EVLEKSAHT
+604 LE
-613 KATNAKA
+613 
-620 VKATECGSIFE
+620 
-631 IKSGLLRETGLTS
+631 
-644 SAPSEPTRSLLNIND
+644 
-659 AVGERRIADF
+659 
-669 SHSCEAL
+669 
-676 VQTCKRDNAQKLKEL
+676 EL
-691 KRDYQYFGIETC
+691 KRGYQYFGIETC

-729 TKSAISRFIATQS
+729 TKGAVSRFIATQS

-760 NFGFAIFGKNTLNT
+760 NFGFTIFGKNTLNT

-796 LESKLDST
+796 LESKNFSHSHHACRDEALGARVALPQRARPT
-804 SNAQSS
+804 PLREQSNAWDNGAQSS

-845 KKANV
+845 KKAGV

-874 EAKRKEVY
+874 EIKCKEVY
-882 RALDSSVEKLRSK
+882 RALDSSVKELRSK

-980 VHSKTQC
+980 IHSKTQC

-997 CSELNTSALRE
+997 CSELNASALRE
-1008 LSEFYANKQKGDS
+1008 LSEFYKD
-1021 RGDSACGLESRIAS
+1021 R
-1035 SRGVDGSLVLSAL
+1035 
-1048 RDSQNKEYRS
+1048 
-1058 ALADVSLENH
+1058 
-1068 DSSSTILESQMESEK
+1068 
-1083 IDSNLESTKQS
+1083 
-1094 STQSS
+1094 
-1099 KGQKHKKLR
+1099 KLR

-1118 IGLNDKTNIIWQNLI
+1118 IGLNDKTNIVWQNLI
-1133 YLVDR
+1133 YLVDS
-1138 VSK
+1138 VSASGDK

>member
-1 MTTQYRDFEGF
+1 MHNRKKPDFEGF
-12 IAEAKEHFK
+12 IAEAKEIFK

-42 YVPRVVVRAIN
+42 YVPRVVVRAVN
-53 ESEIITLFTLSQKHN
+53 ESEIINLFTLSQKYN

-162 YNTIQSAR
+162 YNTIKSAR
-170 FILHNGTI
+170 FILFDGTI
-178 LDTSKNAKPNENIES
+178 LDTSENAKPNESIES

-206 ALREEIL
+206 ALRKEIL
-213 QDKELCELIKRK
+213 QDTELCELIKRK

-259 LGFVSS
+259 LGFVSL
-265 VEYECVEDYAFKAC
+265 VEYECVEDYAYKAC

-298 RNESLVSAAEIMDYA
+298 ANESLVSAAEIMDYA
-313 CLDCAKSL
+313 CLDSAKGL
-321 ENAPLELG
+321 ENAPRELG
-329 QIQSGACAIL
+329 QIESGACAIL
-339 VQLESSTQKELDSKI
+339 VQLESSTKKELDSKI
-354 AYISKELESVPSLF
+354 AHISKELESVPSLF
-368 GVHFSSDE
+368 GVCFSSDE

-386 KALLPLAAGT
+386 KALLPLAAGS

-408 CFPIHTFA
+408 CFPISTFA
-416 QGIDSITKLFDRFN
+416 QGIDSITKLFEKFN

-459 AFAEFME
+459 AFGEFME

-496 WGAKAYS
+496 WGAKAYA

-515 ALINPD
+515 SLINPD

-579 LEALLNGADSKV
+579 LEALLAEST
-591 SKSVIESSAETRG
+591 KSTQKPAHIQAQ
-604 EVLEKSAHT
+604 LE
-613 KATNAKA
+613 
-620 VKATECGSIFE
+620 
-631 IKSGLLRETGLTS
+631 
-644 SAPSEPTRSLLNIND
+644 
-659 AVGERRIADF
+659 
-669 SHSCEAL
+669 
-676 VQTCKRDNAQKLKEL
+676 EL
-691 KRDYQYFGIETC
+691 KKGYQYFGIDTC

-711 SCPLEIDSAKIA
+711 SCPLEIDSGKIA
-723 QKLSPS
+723 SKLSPA
-729 TKSAISRFIATQS
+729 TKGTFSRFVATQS
-742 AKHFSPTLSLA
+742 AKHFSTTLSLA
-753 KGGLHIA
+753 KGGLRIA
-760 NFGFAIFGKNTLNT
+760 NFSSNIVGKNTLSN
-774 LSKKMRFLP
+774 LSKKMSFLP
-783 YIPRSLPRANAYK
+783 YIPHSLPRANAYR
-796 LESKLDST
+796 LESKDFSHSHHACRDEALGARVALPQRVRPT
-804 SNAQSS
+804 PLREQSNAWDNGAQS
-810 QISVIYFST
+810 QVAIIYFST

-845 KKANV
+845 EKARV
-850 SVVYPQNLN
+850 SVVYPQNLS

-874 EAKRKEVY
+874 KLKRKEVY
-882 RALDSSVEKLRSK
+882 RALESSVKELQSK

-907 ACSYELKSGLQE
+907 ACSYELKNGLKE
-919 LDSTLTILDMPEF
+919 LDSTLTILDMPEC
-932 IESTLLPRLTIT
+932 IESTLLPRLHIT

-997 CSELNTSALRE
+997 CSELNASALRE
-1008 LSEFYANKQKGDS
+1008 LSEFYADKQ
-1021 RGDSACGLESRIAS
+1021 RGDLACGLESKI
-1035 SRGVDGSLVLSAL
+1035 
-1048 RDSQNKEYRS
+1048 
-1058 ALADVSLENH
+1058 
-1068 DSSSTILESQMESEK
+1068 ESEK
-1083 IDSNLESTKQS
+1083 VDSSVEST
-1094 STQSS
+1094 TQNNT
-1099 KGQKHKKLR
+1099 QRHKKLR

-1118 IGLNDKTNIIWQNLI
+1118 IGLNDKTNIIWQNLL
-1133 YLVDR
+1133 YLVDS
-1138 VSK
+1138 VSAKSKK

>member
-1 MTTQYRDFEGF
+1 MTTRYRDFEGF
-12 IAEAKEHFK
+12 IAEAKEIFK

-42 YVPRVVVRAIN
+42 YVPRVVVRAVN
-53 ESEIITLFTLSQKHN
+53 ENEIINLFTLSQKYN

-101 IIGNAESIKCSCGVI
+101 IVGNAESIKCSCGVI
-116 GVEANEA
+116 GIEANEA

-162 YNTIQSAR
+162 YNTIKSAR
-170 FILHNGTI
+170 FILFDGTI
-178 LDTSKNAKPNENIES
+178 LDTSENAKPNESIES

-213 QDKELCELIKRK
+213 QDKELCKLIKRK

-259 LGFVSS
+259 LGFVSL

-298 RNESLVSAAEIMDYA
+298 GNESLVSAAEIMDYA
-313 CLDCAKSL
+313 CLDSARGLDSAPREL
-321 ENAPLELG
+321 ESIE
-329 QIQSGACAIL
+329 SGACAIL

-354 AYISKELESVPSLF
+354 AHISQELESVPSLF

-386 KALLPLAAGT
+386 KALLPLAAGS

-416 QGIDSITKLFDRFN
+416 QGIDSITKLFEKFN

-459 AFAEFME
+459 AFGAFME
-466 AMVDSVISL
+466 AMVDSVIAL

-496 WGAKAYS
+496 WGAKAYA

-579 LEALLNGADSKV
+579 LESLLNGADSMD
-591 SKSVIESSAETRG
+591 SKGVMESSAEARS
-604 EVLEKSAHT
+604 EVLEKSAHIN
-613 KATNAKA
+613 ATNAETTNAEKGGEYGT
-620 VKATECGSIFE
+620 KCGSIFE
-631 IKSGLLRETGLTS
+631 LKSGLCEM
-644 SAPSEPTRSLLNIND
+644 SARSYLKGSAEARSE
-659 AVGERRIADF
+659 AIADF
-669 SHSCEAL
+669 S
-676 VQTCKRDNAQKLKEL
+676 QKDNAQKLKEL
-691 KRDYQYFGIETC
+691 KQSYQYFGVETC

-711 SCPLEIDSAKIA
+711 SCPLEIDSGKIA
-723 QKLSPS
+723 SKLSPAAKG
-729 TKSAISRFIATQS
+729 TFSRFVATQS
-742 AKHFSPTLSLA
+742 AKHFSTTLSLA
-753 KGGLHIA
+753 KGGLRIA
-760 NFGFAIFGKNTLNT
+760 NFSSNMLGKNTLSN
-774 LSKKMRFLP
+774 LSKKIKFLP
-783 YIPRSLPRANAYK
+783 YIPSSLPRANAYR
-796 LESKLDST
+796 LESKD
-804 SNAQSS
+804 SNAQS
-810 QISVIYFST
+810 QVAIIYFST

-845 KKANV
+845 EKANV
-850 SVVYPQNLN
+850 SVVYPQNLS

-882 RALDSSVEKLRSK
+882 KALESSVKELQSK

-907 ACSYELKSGLQE
+907 ACSYELKNGLKE
-919 LDSTLTILDMPEF
+919 LDSTLTILDMPEC
-932 IESTLLPRLTIT
+932 IESTLLPRLHIT

-955 CATRKGKWD
+955 CATKKGKWD

-969 IAKTCTNGEVI
+969 IAKTCTSGEVI
-980 VHSKTQC
+980 IHSKTQC

-997 CSELNTSALRE
+997 CSELNASALRE
-1008 LSEFYANKQKGDS
+1008 LSEFYADKQK
-1021 RGDSACGLESRIAS
+1021 RDSACGLESQAES
-1035 SRGVDGSLVLSAL
+1035 
-1048 RDSQNKEYRS
+1048 
-1058 ALADVSLENH
+1058 ENDKM
-1068 DSSSTILESQMESEK
+1068 DSS
-1083 IDSNLESTKQS
+1083 LEST
-1094 STQSS
+1094 TQNNT
-1099 KGQKHKKLR
+1099 QRHKKLR

-1138 VSK
+1138 VSESKNM

>member
-12 IAEAKEHFK
+12 IAQAKEIFK

-42 YVPRVVVRAIN
+42 YVPRVVVRAVN
-53 ESEIITLFTLSQKHN
+53 ENEIINLFTLSQKYN

-116 GVEANEA
+116 GIEANEA

-162 YNTIQSAR
+162 YNTIKSAR
-170 FILHNGTI
+170 FILFDGTI
-178 LDTSKNAKPNENIES
+178 LDTSENAKPNESIES

-213 QDKELCELIKRK
+213 QDTELCELIKRK

-259 LGFVSS
+259 LGFVSL
-265 VEYECVEDYAFKAC
+265 VEYECVEDYAYKAC
-279 ALLFYKDL
+279 ALLFYENL

-298 RNESLVSAAEIMDYA
+298 GNESLVSAAEIMDYA
-313 CLDCAKSL
+313 CLDSAKGLDSAPSEL
-321 ENAPLELG
+321 ERIE
-329 QIQSGACAIL
+329 SGACAIL

-354 AYISKELESVPSLF
+354 AFISKELESVPSLF
-368 GVHFSSDE
+368 GVRFSSDE
-376 KLMASWWKIR
+376 KTMASWWKIR
-386 KALLPLAAGT
+386 KALLPLAAGS

-416 QGIDSITKLFDRFN
+416 QGIDSITKLFEKFN

-459 AFAEFME
+459 AFGAFME
-466 AMVDSVISL
+466 AMVDSVIAL

-496 WGAKAYS
+496 WGAKAYA

-515 ALINPD
+515 SLINPD

-579 LEALLNGADSKV
+579 LESLLNGADSMD
-591 SKSVIESSAETRG
+591 SKSVMESGVETRS

-613 KATNAKA
+613 NATNAETTNAEKGGECGT
-620 VKATECGSIFE
+620 KCGSIFE
-631 IKSGLLRETGLTS
+631 LKSLFL
-644 SAPSEPTRSLLNIND
+644 SEPTRSLLNIND
-659 AVGERRIADF
+659 AVGERQIKDF
-669 SHSCEAL
+669 R
-676 VQTCKRDNAQKLKEL
+676 QKDNAQKLEEL
-691 KRDYQYFGIETC
+691 KNGYKYFGIDTC

-711 SCPLEIDSAKIA
+711 SCPLEIDSGKIA
-723 QKLSPS
+723 SKLSPAAKG
-729 TKSAISRFIATQS
+729 TFSRFVATQS
-742 AKHFSPTLSLA
+742 AKHFSTTLSLA
-753 KGGLHIA
+753 KGGLRIA
-760 NFGFAIFGKNTLNT
+760 NFSSNMLGKNTLSN
-774 LSKKMRFLP
+774 LSKKMSFLP
-783 YIPRSLPRANAYK
+783 YIPRSLSRANAYR
-796 LESKLDST
+796 LESKD
-804 SNAQSS
+804 SNAQS
-810 QISVIYFST
+810 QVAIIYFST

-874 EAKRKEVY
+874 QAKRKEVY
-882 RALDSSVEKLRSK
+882 KALESSVKELQSK
-895 GVEQIHIVCDHS
+895 GVKQIHIVCDHS
-907 ACSYELKSGLQE
+907 ACSYELKSGLKE
-919 LDSTLTILDMPEF
+919 LDSTLTILDMPEC
-932 IESTLLPRLTIT
+932 IESTLLPRLHIT

-997 CSELNTSALRE
+997 CSELNASALRE
-1008 LSEFYANKQKGDS
+1008 LSEFYADKQK
-1021 RGDSACGLESRIAS
+1021 RDSACGLES
-1035 SRGVDGSLVLSAL
+1035 
-1048 RDSQNKEYRS
+1048 Q
-1058 ALADVSLENH
+1058 LENG
-1068 DSSSTILESQMESEK
+1068 K

-1094 STQSS
+1094 ATQN
-1099 KGQKHKKLR
+1099 KAQKHKRLH

-1118 IGLNDKTNIIWQNLI
+1118 IGLNDKTNIIWQNLL
-1133 YLVDR
+1133 YLVDSVS

>member
-1 MTTQYRDFEGF
+1 MHNRKKPDFEGF
-12 IAEAKEHFK
+12 IAEAKEIFK

-42 YVPRVVVRAIN
+42 YVPRVVVRAVN
-53 ESEIITLFTLSQKHN
+53 ESEIINLFTLSQKYN

-162 YNTIQSAR
+162 YNTIKSAR
-170 FILHNGTI
+170 FILHNGTT
-178 LDTSKNAKPNENIES
+178 LDTSENAKPNESIES

-213 QDKELCELIKRK
+213 QDTELCELIKRK

-265 VEYECVEDYAFKAC
+265 VEYECVEDYAYKAC

-298 RNESLVSAAEIMDYA
+298 ANESLVSAAEIMDYA
-313 CLDCAKSL
+313 CLDSAKGL
-321 ENAPLELG
+321 ENAPRELG
-329 QIQSGACAIL
+329 QIESGACAIL
-339 VQLESSTQKELDSKI
+339 VQLESSTKKELDSKI
-354 AYISKELESVPSLF
+354 AHISKELESVPSLF
-368 GVHFSSDE
+368 GVCFSSDE
-376 KLMASWWKIR
+376 KLMTSWWKIR
-386 KALLPLAAGT
+386 KALLPLAAGS

-408 CFPIHTFA
+408 CFPISTFA
-416 QGIDSITKLFDRFN
+416 QGIDSITKLFEKFN

-459 AFAEFME
+459 AFGEFME

-496 WGAKAYS
+496 WGAKAYA

-515 ALINPD
+515 SLINPD

-579 LEALLNGADSKV
+579 LEALLA
-591 SKSVIESSAETRG
+591 ESTKNTQKPAHIQAQ
-604 EVLEKSAHT
+604 LE
-613 KATNAKA
+613 
-620 VKATECGSIFE
+620 
-631 IKSGLLRETGLTS
+631 
-644 SAPSEPTRSLLNIND
+644 
-659 AVGERRIADF
+659 
-669 SHSCEAL
+669 
-676 VQTCKRDNAQKLKEL
+676 EL
-691 KRDYQYFGIETC
+691 KKGYQYFGIDTC

-711 SCPLEIDSAKIA
+711 SCPLEIDSGKIA
-723 QKLSPS
+723 SKLSPAAKG
-729 TKSAISRFIATQS
+729 TFSRFVATQS
-742 AKHFSPTLSLA
+742 AKHFSTTLSLA
-753 KGGLHIA
+753 KGGLRIA
-760 NFGFAIFGKNTLNT
+760 NFSSNIVGKNTLSN
-774 LSKKMRFLP
+774 LSKKMSFLP
-783 YIPRSLPRANAYK
+783 YIPHSLPRANAYR
-796 LESKLDST
+796 LESKD
-804 SNAQSS
+804 SNAQS
-810 QISVIYFST
+810 QVAIIYFST

-845 KKANV
+845 EKARV
-850 SVVYPQNLN
+850 SVVYPQNLS

-874 EAKRKEVY
+874 KLKRKEVY
-882 RALDSSVEKLRSK
+882 RALESSVKELQSK

-907 ACSYELKSGLQE
+907 ACSYELKNGLKE
-919 LDSTLTILDMPEF
+919 LDSTLTILDMPEC
-932 IESTLLPRLTIT
+932 IESTLLPRLHIT

-997 CSELNTSALRE
+997 CSELNASALRE
-1008 LSEFYANKQKGDS
+1008 LSEFYADKQ
-1021 RGDSACGLESRIAS
+1021 RGGLACGLESKI
-1035 SRGVDGSLVLSAL
+1035 
-1048 RDSQNKEYRS
+1048 
-1058 ALADVSLENH
+1058 
-1068 DSSSTILESQMESEK
+1068 ESEK
-1083 IDSNLESTKQS
+1083 VDSSVEST
-1094 STQSS
+1094 TQNNT
-1099 KGQKHKKLR
+1099 QRHKKLR

-1118 IGLNDKTNIIWQNLI
+1118 IGLNDKTNIIWQNLL
-1133 YLVDR
+1133 YLVDS
-1138 VSK
+1138 VSAKSKK

>member
-1 MTTQYRDFEGF
+1 MHNRKKPDFEGF
-12 IAEAKEHFK
+12 IAEAKEIFK

-42 YVPRVVVRAIN
+42 YVPRVVVRAVN
-53 ESEIITLFTLSQKHN
+53 ESEIINLFTLSQKYN

-101 IIGNAESIKCSCGVI
+101 IVGNAESIKCSCGVI

-162 YNTIQSAR
+162 YNTIKSAR
-170 FILHNGTI
+170 FILFDGTI
-178 LDTSKNAKPNENIES
+178 LDTSENAKPNESIES
-193 FLQKHKDKADSLL
+193 FLQTHKDKADALL
-206 ALREEIL
+206 ALRKEIL
-213 QDKELCELIKRK
+213 QDTELCELIKRK

-259 LGFVSS
+259 LGFVSL

-298 RNESLVSAAEIMDYA
+298 ANESLVSAAEIMDYA
-313 CLDCAKSL
+313 CLDSAKGL
-321 ENAPLELG
+321 ENAPRELG
-329 QIQSGACAIL
+329 QIESGACAIL
-339 VQLESSTQKELDSKI
+339 VQLESSTKKELDSKI
-354 AYISKELESVPSLF
+354 AHISKELESVPSLF
-368 GVHFSSDE
+368 GVCFSSDE

-386 KALLPLAAGT
+386 KALLPLAAGS

-408 CFPIHTFA
+408 CFPISTFA
-416 QGIDSITKLFDRFN
+416 QGIDSITKLFEKFN

-459 AFAEFME
+459 AFGEFME

-496 WGAKAYS
+496 WGAKAYA

-515 ALINPD
+515 SLINPD

-579 LEALLNGADSKV
+579 LEALLAEST
-591 SKSVIESSAETRG
+591 KSTQKPAHIQAQ
-604 EVLEKSAHT
+604 LE
-613 KATNAKA
+613 
-620 VKATECGSIFE
+620 
-631 IKSGLLRETGLTS
+631 
-644 SAPSEPTRSLLNIND
+644 
-659 AVGERRIADF
+659 
-669 SHSCEAL
+669 
-676 VQTCKRDNAQKLKEL
+676 EL
-691 KRDYQYFGIETC
+691 KKGYQYFGIDTC

-711 SCPLEIDSAKIA
+711 SCPLEIDSGKIA
-723 QKLSPS
+723 SKLSPA
-729 TKSAISRFIATQS
+729 TKGTFSRFVATQS
-742 AKHFSPTLSLA
+742 AKHFSTTLSLA
-753 KGGLHIA
+753 KGGLRIA
-760 NFGFAIFGKNTLNT
+760 NFSSNIVGKNTLSN
-774 LSKKMRFLP
+774 LSKKMSFLP
-783 YIPRSLPRANAYK
+783 YIPHSLPRANAYR
-796 LESKLDST
+796 LESKD
-804 SNAQSS
+804 SNAQS
-810 QISVIYFST
+810 QVAIIYFST

-845 KKANV
+845 EKARV
-850 SVVYPQNLN
+850 SVVYPQNLS

-874 EAKRKEVY
+874 KLKRKEVY
-882 RALDSSVEKLRSK
+882 RALESSVKELQSK

-907 ACSYELKSGLQE
+907 ACSYELKNGLKE
-919 LDSTLTILDMPEF
+919 LDSTLTILDMPEC
-932 IESTLLPRLTIT
+932 IESTLLPRLHIT

-997 CSELNTSALRE
+997 CSELNASALRE
-1008 LSEFYANKQKGDS
+1008 LSEFYKD
-1021 RGDSACGLESRIAS
+1021 R
-1035 SRGVDGSLVLSAL
+1035 
-1048 RDSQNKEYRS
+1048 
-1058 ALADVSLENH
+1058 
-1068 DSSSTILESQMESEK
+1068 
-1083 IDSNLESTKQS
+1083 
-1094 STQSS
+1094 
-1099 KGQKHKKLR
+1099 KLR
-1108 LGFSS
+1108 FGFSS

-1118 IGLNDKTNIIWQNLI
+1118 IGLNDKTNITWQNLI

>member
-1 MTTQYRDFEGF
+1 MHNRKNPDFEGF
-12 IAEAKEHFK
+12 IAEAKGTFK

-53 ESEIITLFTLSQKHN
+53 ESEIITLFALSQKYN

-101 IIGNAESIKCSCGVI
+101 IVGNAESIKCGCGVI

-170 FILHNGTI
+170 FILYDGTI
-178 LDTSKNAKPNENIES
+178 LDTSKNAKPNESIES
-193 FLQKHKDKADSLL
+193 FLQKHKDKADALL
-206 ALREEIL
+206 ALRKEIL

-244 IKDIINHLFIGAEGT
+244 IKDIVNHLFIGAEGT
-259 LGFVSS
+259 LGFVSQ

-313 CLDCAKSL
+313 CLDSAKSL

-329 QIQSGACAIL
+329 QIESGACAIL

-354 AYISKELESVPSLF
+354 AHISKELESVPSLF

-459 AFAEFME
+459 AFAGFME

-496 WGAKAYS
+496 WGAKAYA

-515 ALINPD
+515 SLINPD

-579 LEALLNGADSKV
+579 LEALLAEST
-591 SKSVIESSAETRG
+591 KSTQKPTQEI
-604 EVLEKSAHT
+604 LE
-613 KATNAKA
+613 
-620 VKATECGSIFE
+620 
-631 IKSGLLRETGLTS
+631 
-644 SAPSEPTRSLLNIND
+644 
-659 AVGERRIADF
+659 
-669 SHSCEAL
+669 
-676 VQTCKRDNAQKLKEL
+676 EL
-691 KRDYQYFGIETC
+691 KRGYQYFGIETC

-729 TKSAISRFIATQS
+729 TKGAVSRFIATQT
-742 AKHFSPTLSLA
+742 AKHFSSTLSLA

-760 NFGFAIFGKNTLNT
+760 NFGFAIFGKNTLSA
-774 LSKKMRFLP
+774 LSKKIKFLP

-796 LESKLDST
+796 LESKNFSHSHHACRDEALGARVALPQRARPT
-804 SNAQSS
+804 PLREQSNAWDNGAQSS

-845 KKANV
+845 KKAGV
-850 SVVYPQNLN
+850 SVVYPHNLK

-874 EAKRKEVY
+874 EIKCKEVY
-882 RALDSSVEKLRSK
+882 RALDSSVEELRSK
-895 GVEQIHIVCDHS
+895 GAKQIHIVCDHS

-955 CATRKGKWD
+955 CSTRKGKWD

-980 VHSKTQC
+980 IHSKTQC
-987 CGFAGNKGFI
+987 CGFAGNKGFT
-997 CSELNTSALRE
+997 CSELNASALRE
-1008 LSEFYANKQKGDS
+1008 LSEFYKD
-1021 RGDSACGLESRIAS
+1021 R
-1035 SRGVDGSLVLSAL
+1035 
-1048 RDSQNKEYRS
+1048 
-1058 ALADVSLENH
+1058 
-1068 DSSSTILESQMESEK
+1068 
-1083 IDSNLESTKQS
+1083 
-1094 STQSS
+1094 
-1099 KGQKHKKLR
+1099 KLR

-1118 IGLNDKTNIIWQNLI
+1118 IGLNDKTNITWQNLL
-1133 YLVDR
+1133 YLVDS
-1138 VSK
+1138 VSASGDK

>member
-12 IAEAKEHFK
+12 IAEAKEVFK

-42 YVPRVVVRAIN
+42 YVPRVVVRAVN
-53 ESEIITLFTLSQKHN
+53 ESEIITLFTLSQKYN

-101 IIGNAESIKCSCGVI
+101 IVGNAESIKCSCGVI

-162 YNTIQSAR
+162 YNTIKSAR
-170 FILHNGTI
+170 FILFDGTI
-178 LDTSKNAKPNENIES
+178 LDTSENAKPNESIES

-213 QDKELCELIKRK
+213 QDTELCELIKRK

-259 LGFVSS
+259 LGFVSL
-265 VEYECVEDYAFKAC
+265 VEYECVEDYAYKAC
-279 ALLFYKDL
+279 ALLFYENL

-298 RNESLVSAAEIMDYA
+298 GNESLVSAAEIMDYA
-313 CLDCAKSL
+313 CLDSAKGLDSAPSEL
-321 ENAPLELG
+321 ERIE
-329 QIQSGACAIL
+329 SGACAIL

-354 AYISKELESVPSLF
+354 AHISKELESVPSLF

-376 KLMASWWKIR
+376 KTMASWWKIR
-386 KALLPLAAGT
+386 KALLPLAAGS

-408 CFPIHTFA
+408 CFPISTFA
-416 QGIDSITKLFDRFN
+416 QGIDSITKLFEKFN

-459 AFAEFME
+459 AFGAFME
-466 AMVDSVISL
+466 AMVDSVIAL

-496 WGAKAYS
+496 WGAKAYA

-579 LEALLNGADSKV
+579 LEALLGVDSMD
-591 SKSVIESSAETRG
+591 SKSVMESGVETR
-604 EVLEKSAHT
+604 
-613 KATNAKA
+613 
-620 VKATECGSIFE
+620 
-631 IKSGLLRETGLTS
+631 
-644 SAPSEPTRSLLNIND
+644 SE
-659 AVGERRIADF
+659 AIADF

-676 VQTCKRDNAQKLKEL
+676 VQTCKKDNTQRLEEL
-691 KRDYQYFGIETC
+691 KQGYQYFGVETC

-711 SCPLEIDSAKIA
+711 SCPLEIDSGKIA
-723 QKLSPS
+723 SKLSPA
-729 TKSAISRFIATQS
+729 TKGTFSRFVATQS
-742 AKHFSPTLSLA
+742 AKHFSSTLSLA
-753 KGGLHIA
+753 KGGLRIA
-760 NFGFAIFGKNTLNT
+760 HFSSNMLGKNTLSN
-774 LSKKMRFLP
+774 LSKKMSFLP
-783 YIPRSLPRANAYK
+783 YIPHSLPRANAYR
-796 LESKLDST
+796 LESKD
-804 SNAQSS
+804 SNAQS
-810 QISVIYFST
+810 QVAIIYFST
-819 CINRSFAPQSS
+819 CINRSFAPQSR

-845 KKANV
+845 EKAGV
-850 SVVYPQNLN
+850 SVVYPQNLS

-882 RALDSSVEKLRSK
+882 RALESSVKELQSK

-907 ACSYELKSGLQE
+907 ACSYELKNGLKE
-919 LDSTLTILDMPEF
+919 LDSTLTILDMPEC
-932 IESTLLPRLTIT
+932 IESTLLPRLHIT

-997 CSELNTSALRE
+997 CSELNDSALRE
-1008 LSEFYANKQKGDS
+1008 LSEFYADKQ

-1048 RDSQNKEYRS
+1048 RDSQDKEYRS

-1094 STQSS
+1094 STQN
-1099 KGQKHKKLR
+1099 KAQKHKKLR

-1118 IGLNDKTNIIWQNLI
+1118 IGLNDKTNIIWQNLL
-1133 YLVDR
+1133 YLVDSVS
-1138 VSK
+1138 VSKNM

>member
-1 MTTQYRDFEGF
+1 MHNRKNPDFEGF
-12 IAEAKEHFK
+12 IAEAKEIFK

-42 YVPRVVVRAIN
+42 YVPRVVIRAIN

-101 IIGNAESIKCSCGVI
+101 IINNAESIKCGCGVI

-170 FILHNGTI
+170 FILFDGTI
-178 LDTSKNAKPNENIES
+178 LDTSKNAKPNESIES

-313 CLDCAKSL
+313 CLDSAKSL
-321 ENAPLELG
+321 ENAPSELEK
-329 QIQSGACAIL
+329 IQSGACAIL

-354 AYISKELESVPSLF
+354 AHISKELESVPSLF

-579 LEALLNGADSKV
+579 LEALLNGADSKG
-591 SKSVIESSAETRG
+591 VIES
-604 EVLEKSAHT
+604 
-613 KATNAKA
+613 NAKA
-620 VKATECGSIFE
+620 VSTQKIGQGKT
-631 IKSGLLRETGLTS
+631 
-644 SAPSEPTRSLLNIND
+644 
-659 AVGERRIADF
+659 IADF
-669 SHSCEAL
+669 N
-676 VQTCKRDNAQKLKEL
+676 QRDNAQKLEEL
-691 KRDYQYFGIETC
+691 KRGYQYFGIETC

-723 QKLSPS
+723 QKLNPS
-729 TKSAISRFIATQS
+729 TKGAVSRFIATQT
-742 AKHFSPTLSLA
+742 AKHFSSTLSLA

-760 NFGFAIFGKNTLNT
+760 NFGFAIFGKNTLSA
-774 LSKKMRFLP
+774 LSKKIKFLP
-783 YIPRSLPRANAYK
+783 YIPRSLPRANAYR
-796 LESKLDST
+796 LESKNFSHSHHACRNEALGARVALPQRARPT
-804 SNAQSS
+804 PLREQSNAWDNGAQSS
-810 QISVIYFST
+810 QVSVIYFST

-845 KKANV
+845 KKAGV
-850 SVVYPQNLN
+850 SVVYPQNLS

-874 EAKRKEVY
+874 EIKCKEVY
-882 RALDSSVEKLRSK
+882 RALDSSVEELRSK
-895 GVEQIHIVCDHS
+895 GAEQIHIVCDHS

-980 VHSKTQC
+980 IHSKTQC

-1008 LSEFYANKQKGDS
+1008 LSEFYKD
-1021 RGDSACGLESRIAS
+1021 R
-1035 SRGVDGSLVLSAL
+1035 
-1048 RDSQNKEYRS
+1048 
-1058 ALADVSLENH
+1058 
-1068 DSSSTILESQMESEK
+1068 
-1083 IDSNLESTKQS
+1083 
-1094 STQSS
+1094 
-1099 KGQKHKKLR
+1099 KLR

-1118 IGLNDKTNIIWQNLI
+1118 IGLNDKTNITWQNLL
-1133 YLVDR
+1133 YLVDS
-1138 VSK
+1138 VSASGDK

>member
-1 MTTQYRDFEGF
+1 MHNRKKPDFEGF
-12 IAEAKEHFK
+12 IAEAKEIFK

-42 YVPRVVVRAIN
+42 YVPRVVVRAVN
-53 ESEIITLFTLSQKHN
+53 ESEIINLFTLSQKYN

-162 YNTIQSAR
+162 YNTIKSAR
-170 FILHNGTI
+170 FILHNGTT
-178 LDTSKNAKPNENIES
+178 LDTSENAKPNESIES

-206 ALREEIL
+206 ALRKEIL
-213 QDKELCELIKRK
+213 QDTELCELIKRK

-265 VEYECVEDYAFKAC
+265 VEYECVEDYAYKAC

-298 RNESLVSAAEIMDYA
+298 GNESLVSAAEIMDYA
-313 CLDCAKSL
+313 CLDSARGLDSAPSELERIKS
-321 ENAPLELG
+321 E
-329 QIQSGACAIL
+329 ACAIL

-354 AYISKELESVPSLF
+354 AHISKELESVPSLF

-386 KALLPLAAGT
+386 KALLPLAAGS

-408 CFPIHTFA
+408 CFPIKTFA
-416 QGIDSITKLFDRFN
+416 QGIDSITKLFNQFN

-459 AFAEFME
+459 AFGEFME
-466 AMVDSVISL
+466 AMVDSVIAL

-496 WGAKAYS
+496 WGAKAYA

-515 ALINPD
+515 SLINPD

-579 LEALLNGADSKV
+579 LEALLAEST
-591 SKSVIESSAETRG
+591 KSTQKPAHIQAQ
-604 EVLEKSAHT
+604 LE
-613 KATNAKA
+613 
-620 VKATECGSIFE
+620 
-631 IKSGLLRETGLTS
+631 
-644 SAPSEPTRSLLNIND
+644 
-659 AVGERRIADF
+659 
-669 SHSCEAL
+669 
-676 VQTCKRDNAQKLKEL
+676 EL
-691 KRDYQYFGIETC
+691 KKGYQYFGIDTC

-711 SCPLEIDSAKIA
+711 SCPLEIDSGKIA
-723 QKLSPS
+723 SKLSPA
-729 TKSAISRFIATQS
+729 TKGTFSRFVATQS
-742 AKHFSPTLSLA
+742 AKHFSTTLSLA
-753 KGGLHIA
+753 KGGLRIA
-760 NFGFAIFGKNTLNT
+760 NFSSNIVGKNTLSN
-774 LSKKMRFLP
+774 LSKKMSFLP
-783 YIPRSLPRANAYK
+783 YIPHSLPRANAYR
-796 LESKLDST
+796 LESKD
-804 SNAQSS
+804 SNAQS
-810 QISVIYFST
+810 QVAIIYFST

-845 KKANV
+845 EKARV
-850 SVVYPQNLN
+850 SVVYPQNLS

-874 EAKRKEVY
+874 KLKRKEVY
-882 RALDSSVEKLRSK
+882 RALESSVKELQSK

-907 ACSYELKSGLQE
+907 ACSYELKNGLKE
-919 LDSTLTILDMPEF
+919 LDSTLTILDMPEC
-932 IESTLLPRLTIT
+932 IESTLLPRLHIT

-997 CSELNTSALRE
+997 CSELNASALRE
-1008 LSEFYANKQKGDS
+1008 LSEFYKD
-1021 RGDSACGLESRIAS
+1021 R
-1035 SRGVDGSLVLSAL
+1035 
-1048 RDSQNKEYRS
+1048 
-1058 ALADVSLENH
+1058 
-1068 DSSSTILESQMESEK
+1068 
-1083 IDSNLESTKQS
+1083 
-1094 STQSS
+1094 
-1099 KGQKHKKLR
+1099 KLR
-1108 LGFSS
+1108 FGFSS

-1118 IGLNDKTNIIWQNLI
+1118 IGLNDKTNITWQNLI

>member
-1 MTTQYRDFEGF
+1 MHNRKNPDFEGF
-12 IAEAKEHFK
+12 IAEAKETFK

-42 YVPRVVVRAIN
+42 YVPRVVVRAVN

-101 IIGNAESIKCSCGVI
+101 IVGNAESIKCGCGVI

-170 FILHNGTI
+170 FILHDGTI

-213 QDKELCELIKRK
+213 QDTELCELIKRK

-234 SINALLDFSE
+234 SINALLDFGE
-244 IKDIINHLFIGAEGT
+244 IKDIVNHLFIGAEGT

-265 VEYECVEDYAFKAC
+265 VEYECVEDYAYKAC

-298 RNESLVSAAEIMDYA
+298 RNESFVSAAEIMDYA
-313 CLDCAKSL
+313 CLDSAKSL
-321 ENAPLELG
+321 ENAPSELEK
-329 QIQSGACAIL
+329 IQSGACAIL

-459 AFAEFME
+459 AFAGFME

-496 WGAKAYS
+496 WGAKAYA

-515 ALINPD
+515 SLINPD

-579 LEALLNGADSKV
+579 LEALLAEST
-591 SKSVIESSAETRG
+591 KSTQKPTQEI
-604 EVLEKSAHT
+604 LE
-613 KATNAKA
+613 
-620 VKATECGSIFE
+620 
-631 IKSGLLRETGLTS
+631 
-644 SAPSEPTRSLLNIND
+644 
-659 AVGERRIADF
+659 
-669 SHSCEAL
+669 
-676 VQTCKRDNAQKLKEL
+676 EL
-691 KRDYQYFGIETC
+691 KRGYQYFGIETC

-729 TKSAISRFIATQS
+729 TKGAVSRFIATQS

-760 NFGFAIFGKNTLNT
+760 NFGFTIFGKNTLNT

-796 LESKLDST
+796 LESKNFSHSHHACRDEALGARVALPQRARPT
-804 SNAQSS
+804 PLREQSNAWDNGAQSS

-845 KKANV
+845 KKAGV

-874 EAKRKEVY
+874 ELKRKEVS
-882 RALDSSVEKLRSK
+882 RALDSSVEELRSK
-895 GVEQIHIVCDHS
+895 GAEQIYIVCDHS

-932 IESTLLPRLTIT
+932 IESTLLPRLHIT

-980 VHSKTQC
+980 IHSKTQC

-997 CSELNTSALRE
+997 CSELNASALRE
-1008 LSEFYANKQKGDS
+1008 LSEFYKD
-1021 RGDSACGLESRIAS
+1021 R
-1035 SRGVDGSLVLSAL
+1035 
-1048 RDSQNKEYRS
+1048 
-1058 ALADVSLENH
+1058 
-1068 DSSSTILESQMESEK
+1068 
-1083 IDSNLESTKQS
+1083 
-1094 STQSS
+1094 
-1099 KGQKHKKLR
+1099 KLR

-1118 IGLNDKTNIIWQNLI
+1118 IGLNDKTNITWQNLL
-1133 YLVDR
+1133 YLVDS
-1138 VSK
+1138 VSASGDK

>member
-1 MTTQYRDFEGF
+1 MTTRYRDFEGF
-12 IAEAKEHFK
+12 IAEAKEIFK

-42 YVPRVVVRAIN
+42 YVPRVVVRAVN
-53 ESEIITLFTLSQKHN
+53 ENEIINLFTLSQKYN

-101 IIGNAESIKCSCGVI
+101 IVGNAESIKCSCGVI
-116 GVEANEA
+116 GIEANEA

-162 YNTIQSAR
+162 YNTIKSAR
-170 FILHNGTI
+170 FILFDGTT
-178 LDTSKNAKPNENIES
+178 LDTSENAKPNESIES
-193 FLQKHKDKADSLL
+193 FLQTHKDKADALL
-206 ALREEIL
+206 TLRKEIL
-213 QDKELCELIKRK
+213 QDTELCELIKRK

-259 LGFVSS
+259 LGFVSL

-279 ALLFYKDL
+279 ALLFYENL

-298 RNESLVSAAEIMDYA
+298 GNESLVSAAEIMDYA
-313 CLDCAKSL
+313 CLDSAKGLDSAPSEL
-321 ENAPLELG
+321 ERIE
-329 QIQSGACAIL
+329 SGACAIL

-354 AYISKELESVPSLF
+354 AHISKELESVPSLF

-376 KLMASWWKIR
+376 RLMASWWKIR
-386 KALLPLAAGT
+386 KALLPLAAGS

-416 QGIDSITKLFDRFN
+416 QGIDSITKLFEKFN

-466 AMVDSVISL
+466 AMVDSVIAL

-496 WGAKAYS
+496 WGAKAYA

-579 LEALLNGADSKV
+579 LEALLNGADSMD
-591 SKSVIESSAETRG
+591 SKGVMESSAEARS
-604 EVLEKSAHT
+604 EAIADLRAKPQKSIT
-613 KATNAKA
+613 TNAEKGGECGT
-620 VKATECGSIFE
+620 KCGSIFE
-631 IKSGLLRETGLTS
+631 LKSLFL
-644 SAPSEPTRSLLNIND
+644 SEPTRSLLNIND
-659 AVGERRIADF
+659 AVGERQIKDF

-676 VQTCKRDNAQKLKEL
+676 VQTCKKDNAQKLKEL
-691 KRDYQYFGIETC
+691 KQSYQYFGIDTC

-711 SCPLEIDSAKIA
+711 SCPLEIDSGKIA
-723 QKLSPS
+723 SKLSPS
-729 TKSAISRFIATQS
+729 TKSAVSRFIATQT
-742 AKHFSPTLSLA
+742 AKHFSSTLSLA
-753 KGGLHIA
+753 KGGLRIA
-760 NFGFAIFGKNTLNT
+760 NFSSNMLGKNTLSN
-774 LSKKMRFLP
+774 LSKKIKFLP
-783 YIPRSLPRANAYK
+783 YIPSSLPRANAYR
-796 LESKLDST
+796 LESKD
-804 SNAQSS
+804 SNAQS
-810 QISVIYFST
+810 QVAIIYFST

-845 KKANV
+845 EKAGV
-850 SVVYPQNLN
+850 SVVYPQNLS

-874 EAKRKEVY
+874 EFKHKEVY
-882 RALDSSVEKLRSK
+882 KALESSVKELQSK

-907 ACSYELKSGLQE
+907 ACSYELKNGLKE

-932 IESTLLPRLTIT
+932 IESTLLPRLHIT

-980 VHSKTQC
+980 MHSKTQC

-997 CSELNTSALRE
+997 CSELNASALRE
-1008 LSEFYANKQKGDS
+1008 LSEFYADKQ
-1021 RGDSACGLESRIAS
+1021 REDSACGLESQI
-1035 SRGVDGSLVLSAL
+1035 
-1048 RDSQNKEYRS
+1048 
-1058 ALADVSLENH
+1058 ENG
-1068 DSSSTILESQMESEK
+1068 K

-1094 STQSS
+1094 STQN
-1099 KGQKHKKLR
+1099 KAQKHKKLR

-1138 VSK
+1138 VSESKL

>member
-1 MTTQYRDFEGF
+1 MHNRKKPDFEGF
-12 IAEAKEHFK
+12 IAQAKEIFK

-42 YVPRVVVRAIN
+42 YVPRVVVRAVN
-53 ESEIITLFTLSQKHN
+53 ENEIISLFALSQKYN

-116 GVEANEA
+116 GIEANEA

-162 YNTIQSAR
+162 YNTIKSAR
-170 FILHNGTI
+170 FILFDGTI
-178 LDTSKNAKPNENIES
+178 LDTSENAKPNESIES
-193 FLQKHKDKADSLL
+193 FLQKHKDKADALL

-259 LGFVSS
+259 LGFVSL

-298 RNESLVSAAEIMDYA
+298 ANESLVSAAEIMDYA
-313 CLDCAKSL
+313 CLDSARGLDSAPSEL
-321 ENAPLELG
+321 ERIE
-329 QIQSGACAIL
+329 SGACAIL
-339 VQLESSTQKELDSKI
+339 VQLESSTKKELDSKI
-354 AYISKELESVPSLF
+354 AHISKELESVPSLF

-386 KALLPLAAGT
+386 KALLPLAAGS

-416 QGIDSITKLFDRFN
+416 QGIDSITKLFEKFN

-459 AFAEFME
+459 AFGAFME
-466 AMVDSVISL
+466 AMVDSVIAL

-496 WGAKAYS
+496 WGAKAYA

-579 LEALLNGADSKV
+579 LEALLGVDSMD
-591 SKSVIESSAETRG
+591 SKSVMESGVETR
-604 EVLEKSAHT
+604 
-613 KATNAKA
+613 
-620 VKATECGSIFE
+620 
-631 IKSGLLRETGLTS
+631 
-644 SAPSEPTRSLLNIND
+644 SE
-659 AVGERRIADF
+659 AIADF
-669 SHSCEAL
+669 S
-676 VQTCKRDNAQKLKEL
+676 QKDNAQKLEEL
-691 KRDYQYFGIETC
+691 KRDYQYFGIDTC

-711 SCPLEIDSAKIA
+711 SCPLEIDSGKIA
-723 QKLSPS
+723 SKLSPS
-729 TKSAISRFIATQS
+729 TKSAVSRFIAAQT
-742 AKHFSPTLSLA
+742 AKHFSSTLSLA
-753 KGGLHIA
+753 KGGLRIA
-760 NFGFAIFGKNTLNT
+760 NFSSNMLGKNTLSN
-774 LSKKMRFLP
+774 LSKKMSFLP
-783 YIPRSLPRANAYK
+783 YIPRSLPRANAYR
-796 LESKLDST
+796 LESKD
-804 SNAQSS
+804 SNAQS
-810 QISVIYFST
+810 QVAIIYFST

-845 KKANV
+845 EKAGV

-882 RALDSSVEKLRSK
+882 RALDSSVKELQSK

-907 ACSYELKSGLQE
+907 ACSYELKNGLKE
-919 LDSTLTILDMPEF
+919 LDSTLTILDMPEC
-932 IESTLLPRLTIT
+932 IESTLLPRLRIT

-997 CSELNTSALRE
+997 CSELNASALRE
-1008 LSEFYANKQKGDS
+1008 LSEFYADKQ
-1021 RGDSACGLESRIAS
+1021 RGDLACGLESKI
-1035 SRGVDGSLVLSAL
+1035 
-1048 RDSQNKEYRS
+1048 
-1058 ALADVSLENH
+1058 
-1068 DSSSTILESQMESEK
+1068 ESEK
-1083 IDSNLESTKQS
+1083 VDSSVEST
-1094 STQSS
+1094 TQNNT
-1099 KGQKHKKLR
+1099 QRHKKLR

-1118 IGLNDKTNIIWQNLI
+1118 IGLNDKTNIIWQNLL
-1133 YLVDR
+1133 YLVDS
-1138 VSK
+1138 VSAKSKK